1 MGKAKGKWLLAL
13 LALAFAAILAAVLCM
28 NFPMAEVHAETAVA
42 KVTAATG
49 ETQTYE
55 KLSDAFKA
63 AKDGDTIDILQD
75 ASENSEADLAYGYEA
90 EGGVWMYIRDKSLT
104 INGNGHTLTSNTAA
118 WAMYVIDADDTMD
131 TLTIND
137 LTIVSK
143 VQKIQHPNTDL
154 RGAPIVLFHG
164 YATLKLNNVT
174 LDSTA
179 TGVGNMAPLRVAG
192 NGDNNI
198 INISDS
204 RLLANKNNGYAM
216 IAFNPV
222 DLTVD
227 NSTLSGWSALYMTGT
242 AKGTALGT
250 AGSEVII
257 QNGSTLTTQ
266 SVHNDSSIN
275 MFGVLA
281 FEDNNITVD
290 IKDSKIT
297 ADCTGNAPQYVVYYS
312 NFDKQSRTGIEVN
325 FANTDV
331 AITGEQMNFVGGYGA
346 PSIKEQDVE
355 VAGGNFNFDVN
366 EDYYAPGYAQN
377 EDGYVLPSDMQD
389 AVAKIEKGDGA
400 VSYYNDLQAAFTAA
414 AGGETVKLLVNLYLT
429 ETVRVEAGNNTVFDL
444 NGKKITVY
452 KDESSGKSLYAFDN
466 YGAFTLMDSAG
477 TGSITARGIQNLGDG
492 VLTVNSGK
500 IISCDSNG
508 GAAIWNEATAYINGG
523 EFTTVFVGTP
533 GDKVGIGCLNNSGT
547 AFVTGGTFNDV
558 NRRTY
563 AIISTGKIE
572 ITPAEG
578 KEVTVFGAHGALA
591 VDSGTAVVNGGN
603 YSSSEYYGLYVSN
616 DGLGE
621 DPLEAA
627 VTVNGGTFSGKSYSV
642 WVGSDYNDPVNST
655 IAITGGVFKKPLNA
669 QDVARD
675 GAIAVSGGTFSE
687 AVPEEYLAEGIA
699 QMTDE
704 EGNFI
709 ADKVENFEDAVA
721 MVEETGVAY
730 ETLQAAVD
738 AAVDGDVITVLKDIT
753 TSSALIKNTTKAPLA
768 AEITIDLNGKTI
780 TATGSGYY
788 LFELIPTTSL
798 TITSSNGNATVV
810 ANQAM
815 QIRAYDASTVDIL
828 VENIDFSGTITGN
841 SAIYLNKYGAV
852 EKQNVTLNNVTAV
865 YDNNVGAAIK
875 GVVEAT
881 GGTHLTVKDS
891 RIEVTNVAA
900 ERSRPFIG
908 VYLNNTAS
916 TTRGT
921 ASSAV
926 IENST
931 VIANKAAGSEEGSQ
945 WGVGIGAYTYDL
957 TVSGGTV
964 TSTDGAGITFFGGVM
979 IDSAAELLDAGN
991 TESFKTLNLEGG
1003 VAVSGY
1009 TFAVSG
1015 NGSSTEANS
1024 GTVINVGSATLKGE
1038 LGVGIYQPQ
1047 VGILNINAGANIQGS
1062 SGIEI
1067 RAGELNVTGGNIT
1080 ATWEKLQTYPKQAG
1094 SGTSIDGAAIAIS
1107 QHSTNKPI
1115 FVNIIDGNFTGP
1127 VALYEEDLLNEVANE
1142 QIEADITGGTFTS
1155 TQADMPAVS
1164 SENMDSF
1171 VLGGKFNTALEAK
1184 DLADGSVLV
1193 ATENEDG
1200 EIVYEVQAED
1210 EYEAVVTDGEI
1221 SIAYATLEEAV
1232 NAAPDGSTIELL
1244 GDVTLTHD
1252 IRLNK
1257 DEVRNLTFDLGGNT
1271 LTSESNI
1278 GAFYIYGGTVTFG
1291 NGTIVV
1297 TGTDGTSGYAFD
1309 VDGMYQAA
1317 KLVLE
1322 SDLTVNVQT
1331 SGVHDSAVTVW
1342 GPNATLVTSA
1352 SLTST
1357 GNEGTITG
1365 NGTYSGTTIEI
1376 AGGKVINKVNTAVY
1390 HPQNGTLTVKDAYIE
1405 GVTGI
1410 EMRAGE
1416 LTVSGNAEIVATGEF
1431 SVGANPSGGTLTGVA
1446 IGISQ
1451 HSTNLPITVNLE
1463 GGTYTSENGYAL
1475 YETDVQDPSA
1485 GDIAAISITAG
1496 DFAGK
1501 IYSENAE
1508 GFIEGTGV
1516 TFSEAVD
1523 YSYFAEDVIAVAG
1536 DEGYVTES
1544 GSYTA
1549 YIEQDGVRVGYASL
1563 QQAVNAIP
1571 NGNTEP
1577 VTVYIV
1583 DVDGDGIVEGGGV
1596 KVGSESGDTKNVIID
1611 FGDLTYTVI
1620 NPTVGSSGTE
1630 TNGFQLLRGSKVVM
1644 QNGTLKAGTDAA
1656 AILIQKYCDLEL
1668 IDMTIDVR
1676 GSNVQYAVSN
1686 NNGTTTFKGETNV
1699 YAREGWFAFD
1709 VCAWSSYGDVAVVF
1723 DESFTGSVQ
1732 GKVEYSYYGSV
1743 PAGWEDKLQITFA
1756 EGNQG
1761 LYDLTF
1767 SYGAGCDMDSV
1778 NITVY
1783 DGAFVNAVDAAYLAD
1798 GLLLTVDEDG
1808 NYVVKN
1814 QDTVAAEGYKVVSD
1828 NGETRIA
1835 YETIAEALAAADGTE
1850 ATITLLDN
1858 VNENVTIAKGQSIVL
1873 DLNGYT
1879 LTNNGNA
1886 HTIYNQGKLTIVGNG
1901 TVDNI
1906 NHGRAALVNY
1916 GTAEL
1921 NGGKFT
1927 RSKEDGSSNSWYVIL
1942 NQGTM
1947 TVNEGVSVYAAQSAS
1962 LRSSLLVN
1970 GLEGNSSY
1978 PLPSGK
1984 DNAFLT
1990 VNGGSFM
1997 GGVAAIKNDY
2007 YGILDVTGGTFGGSS
2022 TDTALQNWGEA
2033 TITGDAVFEQDV
2045 MAYTQGSSYTKGN
2058 TSISGGTFLGEISS
2072 RVYVD
2077 GSSEN
2082 DPVVYDKDN
2091 VAVSGG
2097 TFTEPVPAAYL
2108 EDGFTLTVGDGTY
2121 GVEEADELATV
2132 TRGEAVYNFATL
2144 AEALAFAEDGDTVT
2158 LLEGG
2163 GISEALTIDKD
2174 ITFDLN
2180 GVTLYVNGAQGIVIT
2195 ADGVTV
2201 TGGGGSIIASM
2212 ETRTAVY
2219 IDGAKDVLLE
2229 NVTIEANVVAVGA
2242 ENGADVTLQNSTVD
2256 VKVLTNSGSANA
2268 IEIIC
2273 SDMEIIDS
2281 VVTCVAEPTTLTGT
2295 VCTAIFIE
2303 GTYGSDREA
2312 AAAADPATYSHLKIS
2327 GNNTKITARAYA
2339 IVGNGTLHG
2348 TDIDILGGTIE
2359 STNSIAIY
2367 HPQVGELTISG
2378 NTQIKGCSGLEMRAG
2393 SLVIEGDGV
2402 SVTATDPFMESPLSD
2417 GFRFAGVAV
2426 GVSRYFAE
2434 EETGVSVSIEGG
2446 TFTATNEEGYA
2457 FYEKVDEEHAPA
2469 VTPDNQDNLSVSIAG
2484 GTFEGK
2490 VESTN
2495 VTGFISGGM
2504 FKYRPAEDYMNPDF
2518 VAELQN
2524 GYYVPVESSALRA
2537 AQKNAQA
2544 DVREYVAMLGMKWAE
2559 VLELE
2564 GEGDENAVALVAAY
2578 NAIADTTSEK
2588 GVAKARLDAMD
2599 AADTL
2604 AAAQEDW
2611 EQAKA
2616 DKIAE
2621 LESWRDENANGLV
2634 IPLYIYTAM
2643 NSAADEE
2650 ELNSYFEQAKAEIGD
2665 IYAYRNQITAQSEDL
2680 QTLKDTLTALNGAL
2694 TGENNSFDE
2703 LLANVEEAIGKAQS
2717 AIIGTDADSDSLAG
2731 IRDYLEKTIN
2741 AALEGIDDAVSG
2753 TNGIASEL
2761 AGISDV
2767 LNGFTSKLDTIT
2779 GALDEETGWIADA
2792 IEKAQGDITSILTA
2806 LDSLADGTDIEA
2818 LADSLAQILEDIAA
2832 VQGTVDEIEGEV
2844 SAVSSVQEAKDEAL
2858 TDIEEW
2864 LNNYLDSIIGG
2875 TDEANGG
2882 ALVALAFTAETT
2894 DGDIYAKLTKVFSED
2909 NAQLVLR
2916 YYNEALASI
2925 DAATTVSEVTTAVS
2939 TFKAQ
2944 VASVEAAAQN
2954 TTNLTGLYVLLVIVL
2969 VAVVVVL
2976 VIVIVKKNRLA
2987 EAAEQPAEE
2996 AEQPV
3001 PAEEVP
3007 AAEPEQPEP
3016 AAEENELAAEADDD
3030 KEQVVIAANVRSFSE
3045 AYVELNEELLDLFN
3059 KVKEYALA
3067 KDGAAEVKQSN
3078 GICIKRNGK
3087 QIVKLTVRRGYPVAL
3102 FFLENEMLKDFRR
3115 TTNTNAKL
3123 KIRATELVLRE
3134 AADLE
3139 AAYTMV
3145 DLSVEQIDKD
3155 IENAK
3160 ERRREAR
3167 RARRKQKQLE
3177 EEAQQQEIAAGS
3189 AENGENERP

>member
-55 KLSDAFKA
+55 KLSDAFMA

-75 ASENSEADLAYGYEA
+75 ASENSEADLAYGYGEEG
-90 EGGVWMYIRDKSLT
+90 EGGVWMFIQDKSLT

-118 WAMYVIDADDTMD
+118 WAMYVINTEGKQTEL
-131 TLTIND
+131 TLND
-137 LTIVSK
+137 LTIDFRTQK
-143 VQKIQHPNTDL
+143 VNY
-154 RGAPIVLFHG
+154 GSPITATPITLFNG
-164 YATLKLNNVT
+164 GITLNLNNVT
-174 LDSTA
+174 LDSTESGGGNVPTILSSGQ
-179 TGVGNMAPLRVAG
+179 TGGNV
-192 NGDNNI
+192 
-198 INISDS
+198 INVRGGS
-204 RLLANKNNGYAM
+204 RLLAKQENGYAFW
-216 IAFNPV
+216 ASKPV
-222 DLTVD
+222 TLTVD
-227 NSTLSGWSALYMTGT
+227 NSTLSGWSALYMTG
-242 AKGTALGT
+242 KSNSLGT
-250 AGSEVII
+250 AGSEVVI
-257 QNGSTLTTQ
+257 QNGSTLESFASAALAGGQ
-266 SVHNDSSIN
+266 NE
-275 MFGVLA
+275 FGTIV
-281 FEDNNITVD
+281 FEMGGVDVTV
-290 IKDSKIT
+290 KDSEIVATAEDGAPAQGIVFYSDQYVGDGNPVENVTVNFENTDIEIT
-297 ADCTGNAPQYVVYYS
+297 GGVELTYGAGDNSPEGGSTPAAEAVTLAGGSVNVPVEEQYIADGYALVSDGEGYSVLTEEAVADYMAYITGKDGTVVYYE
-312 NFDKQSRTGIEVN
+312 T
-325 FANTDV
+325 
-331 AITGEQMNFVGGYGA
+331 
-346 PSIKEQDVE
+346 
-355 VAGGNFNFDVN
+355 
-366 EDYYAPGYAQN
+366 
-377 EDGYVLPSDMQD
+377 
-389 AVAKIEKGDGA
+389 
-400 VSYYNDLQAAFTAA
+400 LQAAFDSAA
-414 AGGETVKLLVNLYLT
+414 DDDVIVVARDITTDTVLVTKDSRNPLDASVTL
-429 ETVRVEAGNNTVFDL
+429 DL
-444 NGKKITVY
+444 NGKKIV
-452 KDESSGKSLYAFDN
+452 
-466 YGAFTLMDSAG
+466 
-477 TGSITARGIQNLGDG
+477 
-492 VLTVNSGK
+492 
-500 IISCDSNG
+500 
-508 GAAIWNEATAYINGG
+508 
-523 EFTTVFVGTP
+523 
-533 GDKVGIGCLNNSGT
+533 
-547 AFVTGGTFNDV
+547 
-558 NRRTY
+558 
-563 AIISTGKIE
+563 
-572 ITPAEG
+572 
-578 KEVTVFGAHGALA
+578 
-591 VDSGTAVVNGGN
+591 
-603 YSSSEYYGLYVSN
+603 
-616 DGLGE
+616 
-621 DPLEAA
+621 
-627 VTVNGGTFSGKSYSV
+627 
-642 WVGSDYNDPVNST
+642 
-655 IAITGGVFKKPLNA
+655 
-669 QDVARD
+669 
-675 GAIAVSGGTFSE
+675 
-687 AVPEEYLAEGIA
+687 
-699 QMTDE
+699 
-704 EGNFI
+704 
-709 ADKVENFEDAVA
+709 
-721 MVEETGVAY
+721 
-730 ETLQAAVD
+730 
-738 AAVDGDVITVLKDIT
+738 
-753 TSSALIKNTTKAPLA
+753 
-768 AEITIDLNGKTI
+768 
-780 TATGSGYY
+780 ATGSSYA
-788 LFELIPTTSL
+788 FTIAPTTSL
-798 TITSSNGNATVV
+798 TVTSSTGNATVV

-815 QIRAYDASTVDIL
+815 QIRAMTNPTVEIL
-828 VENIDFSGTITGN
+828 IENIDFSGTITGN

-865 YDNNVGAAIK
+865 YDNNVGAAIT

-916 TTRGT
+916 TSRGT

-931 VIANKAAGSEEGSQ
+931 VIANKTAGSEKGSQ

-964 TSTDGAGITFFGGVM
+964 TSTDGAGITFYGGVM

-1171 VLGGKFNTALEAK
+1171 VSGGKFNTALEAK
-1184 DLADGSVLV
+1184 DLGENIAQIEGESGFTVGKTEDLVAEQNAVAMVEETGVAYETLQAAVDAAADGDVVVVIKDITTSSALIKNTISTPL
-1193 ATENEDG
+1193 AA
-1200 EIVYEVQAED
+1200 EIVIDLNGKTITATGSGYYLFELIPTTSLTITSSTGNATIVANQAMQIRAYDAPTVDIFVENID
-1210 EYEAVVTDGEI
+1210 FSGTITDKSAIYLNKYGAVEKQ
-1221 SIAYATLEEAV
+1221 
-1232 NAAPDGSTIELL
+1232 N
-1244 GDVTLTHD
+1244 VTLNNVTAVYDNNVGAAITGVVEATGGTHLTVKD
-1252 IRLNK
+1252 SRIEVTNVAAERSRPFIGVYLN
-1257 DEVRNLTFDLGGNT
+1257 NT
-1271 LTSESNI
+1271 ASTSRGTASSAVIENSTVIANKTAGSEKGSQWGVGI
-1278 GAFYIYGGTVTFG
+1278 GAYTYDLTVSGGTVTSTDGAGITFYGGVMIDSAAELLDAGNTESFKTLNLEGGVAVSGYTFAVSG
-1291 NGTIVV
+1291 NGSSTEANS
-1297 TGTDGTSGYAFD
+1297 GT
-1309 VDGMYQAA
+1309 VI
-1317 KLVLE
+1317 
-1322 SDLTVNVQT
+1322 NVG
-1331 SGVHDSAVTVW
+1331 S
-1342 GPNATLVTSA
+1342 ATLKGELGVGIYQPQVGILNINAGANIQGS
-1352 SLTST
+1352 
-1357 GNEGTITG
+1357 
-1365 NGTYSGTTIEI
+1365 SGIEI
-1376 AGGKVINKVNTAVY
+1376 
-1390 HPQNGTLTVKDAYIE
+1390 
-1405 GVTGI
+1405 
-1410 EMRAGE
+1410 RAGE
-1416 LTVSGNAEIVATGEF
+1416 LNVTGGNITATWEKLQTYPKQAGSGTSID
-1431 SVGANPSGGTLTGVA
+1431 GAA
-1446 IGISQ
+1446 IAISQ
-1451 HSTNLPITVNLE
+1451 HSTNKPIFVNIID
-1463 GGTYTSENGYAL
+1463 GNFTGPVAL
-1475 YETDVQDPSA
+1475 YEEDLLNEVANEQIEA
-1485 GDIAAISITAG
+1485 DI
-1496 DFAGK
+1496 
-1501 IYSENAE
+1501 
-1508 GFIEGTGV
+1508 
-1516 TFSEAVD
+1516 
-1523 YSYFAEDVIAVAG
+1523 
-1536 DEGYVTES
+1536 
-1544 GSYTA
+1544 
-1549 YIEQDGVRVGYASL
+1549 
-1563 QQAVNAIP
+1563 
-1571 NGNTEP
+1571 
-1577 VTVYIV
+1577 
-1583 DVDGDGIVEGGGV
+1583 
-1596 KVGSESGDTKNVIID
+1596 
-1611 FGDLTYTVI
+1611 
-1620 NPTVGSSGTE
+1620 
-1630 TNGFQLLRGSKVVM
+1630 
-1644 QNGTLKAGTDAA
+1644 
-1656 AILIQKYCDLEL
+1656 
-1668 IDMTIDVR
+1668 
-1676 GSNVQYAVSN
+1676 
-1686 NNGTTTFKGETNV
+1686 
-1699 YAREGWFAFD
+1699 
-1709 VCAWSSYGDVAVVF
+1709 
-1723 DESFTGSVQ
+1723 
-1732 GKVEYSYYGSV
+1732 
-1743 PAGWEDKLQITFA
+1743 
-1756 EGNQG
+1756 
-1761 LYDLTF
+1761 
-1767 SYGAGCDMDSV
+1767 
-1778 NITVY
+1778 
-1783 DGAFVNAVDAAYLAD
+1783 
-1798 GLLLTVDEDG
+1798 
-1808 NYVVKN
+1808 
-1814 QDTVAAEGYKVVSD
+1814 
-1828 NGETRIA
+1828 
-1835 YETIAEALAAADGTE
+1835 
-1850 ATITLLDN
+1850 
-1858 VNENVTIAKGQSIVL
+1858 
-1873 DLNGYT
+1873 
-1879 LTNNGNA
+1879 
-1886 HTIYNQGKLTIVGNG
+1886 
-1901 TVDNI
+1901 
-1906 NHGRAALVNY
+1906 
-1916 GTAEL
+1916 
-1921 NGGKFT
+1921 
-1927 RSKEDGSSNSWYVIL
+1927 
-1942 NQGTM
+1942 
-1947 TVNEGVSVYAAQSAS
+1947 
-1962 LRSSLLVN
+1962 
-1970 GLEGNSSY
+1970 
-1978 PLPSGK
+1978 
-1984 DNAFLT
+1984 
-1990 VNGGSFM
+1990 
-1997 GGVAAIKNDY
+1997 
-2007 YGILDVTGGTFGGSS
+2007 TGGTFTS
-2022 TDTALQNWGEA
+2022 TQADMP
-2033 TITGDAVFEQDV
+2033 AV
-2045 MAYTQGSSYTKGN
+2045 
-2058 TSISGGTFLGEISS
+2058 
-2072 RVYVD
+2072 
-2077 GSSEN
+2077 SSEN
-2082 DPVVYDKDN
+2082 MDSF
-2091 VAVSGG
+2091 VSGG

-2144 AEALAFAEDGDTVT
+2144 AEALTFAEDGDTVT

-2180 GVTLYVNGAQGIVIT
+2180 DVTLYVNGAQGIVIT

-2201 TGGGGSIIASM
+2201 TGGSIIASA

-2229 NVTIEANVVAVGA
+2229 DVKIKANVVAVGA

-2378 NTQIKGCSGLEMRAG
+2378 NTQITGCSGLEMRAG

-2434 EETGVSVSIEGG
+2434 EGTGVSVSIEGG

-2504 FKYRPAEDYMNPDF
+2504 FKYRPAEDYMDPDF
-2518 VAELQN
+2518 VTELQN

-2537 AQKNAQA
+2537 AQTNAQA

-2599 AADTL
+2599 AADAF
-2604 AAAQEDW
+2604 AAAQEDAW

-2634 IPLYIYTAM
+2634 IPRYIYTAM

-2741 AALEGIDDAVSG
+2741 AALEGIDDAISG

-2779 GALDEETGWIADA
+2779 GALDEETGWIAEA
-2792 IEKAQGDITSILTA
+2792 IEKAQGDITSILAA
-2806 LDSLADGTDIEA
+2806 LDSLADSTDIEA
-2818 LADSLAQILEDIAA
+2818 IADSLAQILEDIAA

-2858 TDIEEW
+2858 TDIGEW

-2882 ALVALAFTAETT
+2882 AAVALAFTAETT

-2976 VIVIVKKNRLA
+2976 VIVIVKKNRSA

-3001 PAEEVP
+3001 PAEAVP

>member
-1 MGKAKGKWLLAL
+1 MLAKQ
-13 LALAFAAILAAVLCM
+13 
-28 NFPMAEVHAETAVA
+28 E
-42 KVTAATG
+42 
-49 ETQTYE
+49 
-55 KLSDAFKA
+55 
-63 AKDGDTIDILQD
+63 
-75 ASENSEADLAYGYEA
+75 
-90 EGGVWMYIRDKSLT
+90 
-104 INGNGHTLTSNTAA
+104 
-118 WAMYVIDADDTMD
+118 
-131 TLTIND
+131 
-137 LTIVSK
+137 
-143 VQKIQHPNTDL
+143 
-154 RGAPIVLFHG
+154 
-164 YATLKLNNVT
+164 
-174 LDSTA
+174 
-179 TGVGNMAPLRVAG
+179 
-192 NGDNNI
+192 
-198 INISDS
+198 
-204 RLLANKNNGYAM
+204 NGYAFW
-216 IAFNPV
+216 ASKPV
-222 DLTVD
+222 TLTVD
-227 NSTLSGWSALYMTGT
+227 NSTLSGWAALYMG
-242 AKGTALGT
+242 KGS

-257 QNGSTLTTQ
+257 QNDSTLETL
-266 SVHNDSSIN
+266 SVQDTSSIN
-275 MFGVLA
+275 MWGVLV
-281 FEDNNITVD
+281 FQDSNITVD
-290 IKDSKIT
+290 VIDSEIKSE
-297 ADCTGNAPQYVVYYS
+297 ATGTAPQYVVYYS
-312 NFDKQSRTGIEVN
+312 NYGDGQIRTGIEVN
-325 FANTDV
+325 FVNTDV
-331 AITGEQMNFVGGYGA
+331 SISGEAMEFVGGKGA
-346 PSIKEQDVE
+346 PAVAEQDVE

-366 EDYYAPGYAQN
+366 EDCFAPGYAQN
-377 EDGYVLPSDMQD
+377 EDGYVLPSDKQD
-389 AVAKIEKGDGA
+389 AVAKIEKGDGG
-400 VSYYNDLQAAFTAA
+400 VSYYND
-414 AGGETVKLLVNLYLT
+414 
-429 ETVRVEAGNNTVFDL
+429 
-444 NGKKITVY
+444 
-452 KDESSGKSLYAFDN
+452 
-466 YGAFTLMDSAG
+466 
-477 TGSITARGIQNLGDG
+477 
-492 VLTVNSGK
+492 
-500 IISCDSNG
+500 
-508 GAAIWNEATAYINGG
+508 
-523 EFTTVFVGTP
+523 
-533 GDKVGIGCLNNSGT
+533 
-547 AFVTGGTFNDV
+547 
-558 NRRTY
+558 
-563 AIISTGKIE
+563 
-572 ITPAEG
+572 
-578 KEVTVFGAHGALA
+578 
-591 VDSGTAVVNGGN
+591 
-603 YSSSEYYGLYVSN
+603 
-616 DGLGE
+616 
-621 DPLEAA
+621 
-627 VTVNGGTFSGKSYSV
+627 
-642 WVGSDYNDPVNST
+642 
-655 IAITGGVFKKPLNA
+655 
-669 QDVARD
+669 
-675 GAIAVSGGTFSE
+675 
-687 AVPEEYLAEGIA
+687 
-699 QMTDE
+699 
-704 EGNFI
+704 
-709 ADKVENFEDAVA
+709 
-721 MVEETGVAY
+721 
-730 ETLQAAVD
+730 LQAAVD
-738 AAVDGDVITVLKDIT
+738 AAVDGDVVVVIKDIT
-753 TSSALIKNTTKAPLA
+753 TSSALIKNTAKAPLA
-768 AEITIDLNGKTI
+768 AEIVIDLNGKTI

-798 TITSSNGNATVV
+798 TITSSTGKATVV

-815 QIRAYDASTVDIL
+815 QIRADDAPTVDIL

-865 YDNNVGAAIK
+865 YDNNVGAAIT

-891 RIEVTNVAA
+891 RIEVTNVA
-900 ERSRPFIG
+900 EKRSRPFIG
-908 VYLNNTAS
+908 VYLNNTDS
-916 TTRGT
+916 TTKGI

-931 VIANKAAGSEEGSQ
+931 VIANKTAGSEKGSQ

-964 TSTDGAGITFFGGVM
+964 TSTDGAGITFYGGVM

-1024 GTVINVGSATLKGE
+1024 GTVINVKNATLTGTIAH
-1038 LGVGIYQPQ
+1038 GVYQPQ
-1047 VGILNINAGANIQGS
+1047 VGILNVYEGADIQGA

-1080 ATWEKLQTYPKQAG
+1080 ATWDQLQTYPKQAG

-1142 QIEADITGGTFTS
+1142 QIKADITGGTFTS
-1155 TQADMPAVS
+1155 TQVDMPAVS

-1171 VLGGKFNTALEAK
+1171 
-1184 DLADGSVLV
+1184 
-1193 ATENEDG
+1193 
-1200 EIVYEVQAED
+1200 
-1210 EYEAVVTDGEI
+1210 
-1221 SIAYATLEEAV
+1221 
-1232 NAAPDGSTIELL
+1232 
-1244 GDVTLTHD
+1244 
-1252 IRLNK
+1252 
-1257 DEVRNLTFDLGGNT
+1257 
-1271 LTSESNI
+1271 
-1278 GAFYIYGGTVTFG
+1278 
-1291 NGTIVV
+1291 
-1297 TGTDGTSGYAFD
+1297 
-1309 VDGMYQAA
+1309 
-1317 KLVLE
+1317 
-1322 SDLTVNVQT
+1322 
-1331 SGVHDSAVTVW
+1331 
-1342 GPNATLVTSA
+1342 
-1352 SLTST
+1352 
-1357 GNEGTITG
+1357 
-1365 NGTYSGTTIEI
+1365 
-1376 AGGKVINKVNTAVY
+1376 
-1390 HPQNGTLTVKDAYIE
+1390 
-1405 GVTGI
+1405 
-1410 EMRAGE
+1410 
-1416 LTVSGNAEIVATGEF
+1416 
-1431 SVGANPSGGTLTGVA
+1431 
-1446 IGISQ
+1446 
-1451 HSTNLPITVNLE
+1451 
-1463 GGTYTSENGYAL
+1463 
-1475 YETDVQDPSA
+1475 
-1485 GDIAAISITAG
+1485 
-1496 DFAGK
+1496 
-1501 IYSENAE
+1501 
-1508 GFIEGTGV
+1508 
-1516 TFSEAVD
+1516 
-1523 YSYFAEDVIAVAG
+1523 
-1536 DEGYVTES
+1536 
-1544 GSYTA
+1544 
-1549 YIEQDGVRVGYASL
+1549 
-1563 QQAVNAIP
+1563 
-1571 NGNTEP
+1571 
-1577 VTVYIV
+1577 
-1583 DVDGDGIVEGGGV
+1583 
-1596 KVGSESGDTKNVIID
+1596 
-1611 FGDLTYTVI
+1611 
-1620 NPTVGSSGTE
+1620 
-1630 TNGFQLLRGSKVVM
+1630 
-1644 QNGTLKAGTDAA
+1644 
-1656 AILIQKYCDLEL
+1656 
-1668 IDMTIDVR
+1668 
-1676 GSNVQYAVSN
+1676 
-1686 NNGTTTFKGETNV
+1686 
-1699 YAREGWFAFD
+1699 
-1709 VCAWSSYGDVAVVF
+1709 
-1723 DESFTGSVQ
+1723 
-1732 GKVEYSYYGSV
+1732 
-1743 PAGWEDKLQITFA
+1743 
-1756 EGNQG
+1756 
-1761 LYDLTF
+1761 
-1767 SYGAGCDMDSV
+1767 
-1778 NITVY
+1778 
-1783 DGAFVNAVDAAYLAD
+1783 
-1798 GLLLTVDEDG
+1798 
-1808 NYVVKN
+1808 
-1814 QDTVAAEGYKVVSD
+1814 
-1828 NGETRIA
+1828 
-1835 YETIAEALAAADGTE
+1835 
-1850 ATITLLDN
+1850 
-1858 VNENVTIAKGQSIVL
+1858 
-1873 DLNGYT
+1873 
-1879 LTNNGNA
+1879 
-1886 HTIYNQGKLTIVGNG
+1886 
-1901 TVDNI
+1901 
-1906 NHGRAALVNY
+1906 
-1916 GTAEL
+1916 
-1921 NGGKFT
+1921 
-1927 RSKEDGSSNSWYVIL
+1927 
-1942 NQGTM
+1942 
-1947 TVNEGVSVYAAQSAS
+1947 
-1962 LRSSLLVN
+1962 
-1970 GLEGNSSY
+1970 
-1978 PLPSGK
+1978 
-1984 DNAFLT
+1984 
-1990 VNGGSFM
+1990 
-1997 GGVAAIKNDY
+1997 
-2007 YGILDVTGGTFGGSS
+2007 
-2022 TDTALQNWGEA
+2022 
-2033 TITGDAVFEQDV
+2033 
-2045 MAYTQGSSYTKGN
+2045 
-2058 TSISGGTFLGEISS
+2058 
-2072 RVYVD
+2072 
-2077 GSSEN
+2077 
-2082 DPVVYDKDN
+2082 
-2091 VAVSGG
+2091 VSGG

-2144 AEALAFAEDGDTVT
+2144 DEALTFAEDGDTVT

-2201 TGGGGSIIASM
+2201 TGGSIIASM

-2434 EETGVSVSIEGG
+2434 EGTGVSVSIEGG

-2504 FKYRPAEDYMNPDF
+2504 FKYRPAEDYMDPDF
-2518 VAELQN
+2518 VTELQN

-2537 AQKNAQA
+2537 AQTNAQA

-2588 GVAKARLDAMD
+2588 GVAEARLKAMD
-2599 AADTL
+2599 AADAF
-2604 AAAQEDW
+2604 AAAQEDAW

-2703 LLANVEEAIGKAQS
+2703 LLSRVEEAIGKAQS

-2731 IRDYLEKTIN
+2731 IRDYLENTIN

-2779 GALDEETGWIADA
+2779 DALDEETGWIAEA
-2792 IEKAQGDITSILTA
+2792 IEKAQGDITSILAA

-2818 LADSLAQILEDIAA
+2818 IADSLAQILEDIAA

-2858 TDIEEW
+2858 TDIGEW

-2882 ALVALAFTAETT
+2882 AAVALAFTAETT

-2976 VIVIVKKNRLA
+2976 VIVIVKKNRSA

-3160 ERRREAR
+3160 ERRRESR

>member
-55 KLSDAFKA
+55 KLSDAFMA

-75 ASENSEADLAYGYEA
+75 ASENSEADLAYGYGEEG
-90 EGGVWMYIRDKSLT
+90 EGGVWMFIQDKSLT

-118 WAMYVIDADDTMD
+118 WAMYVINTEGKQTEL
-131 TLTIND
+131 TLND
-137 LTIVSK
+137 LTIDFRTQK
-143 VQKIQHPNTDL
+143 VNY
-154 RGAPIVLFHG
+154 GSPITATPITLFNG
-164 YATLKLNNVT
+164 GITLNLNNVT
-174 LDSTA
+174 LDSTESGGGNVPTILSSGQ
-179 TGVGNMAPLRVAG
+179 TGGNV
-192 NGDNNI
+192 
-198 INISDS
+198 INVRGGS
-204 RLLANKNNGYAM
+204 RLLAKQENGYAFW
-216 IAFNPV
+216 ASKPV
-222 DLTVD
+222 TLTVD
-227 NSTLSGWSALYMTGT
+227 NSTLSGWAALYMG
-242 AKGTALGT
+242 KGS
-250 AGSEVII
+250 AGSEVVI
-257 QNGSTLTTQ
+257 QNGSTLESFASAALAGGQ
-266 SVHNDSSIN
+266 NE
-275 MFGVLA
+275 FGTIV
-281 FEDNNITVD
+281 FEMGGVDVTV
-290 IKDSKIT
+290 KDSEIVATAEDGAPAQGIVFYSDQYVGDGNPVENVTVNFENTDIEIT
-297 ADCTGNAPQYVVYYS
+297 GGVELTYGAGDNSPEGGSTPAAEAVTLAGGSVNVPVEEQYIADGYALVSDGEGYSVLTEEAVADYMAYITGKDGTVVYYE
-312 NFDKQSRTGIEVN
+312 T
-325 FANTDV
+325 
-331 AITGEQMNFVGGYGA
+331 
-346 PSIKEQDVE
+346 
-355 VAGGNFNFDVN
+355 
-366 EDYYAPGYAQN
+366 
-377 EDGYVLPSDMQD
+377 
-389 AVAKIEKGDGA
+389 
-400 VSYYNDLQAAFTAA
+400 LQAAFGSAA
-414 AGGETVKLLVNLYLT
+414 DDDVIVVARDITTDTVLVTKDSRNPLDASVTL
-429 ETVRVEAGNNTVFDL
+429 DL
-444 NGKKITVY
+444 NGKKIV
-452 KDESSGKSLYAFDN
+452 
-466 YGAFTLMDSAG
+466 
-477 TGSITARGIQNLGDG
+477 
-492 VLTVNSGK
+492 
-500 IISCDSNG
+500 
-508 GAAIWNEATAYINGG
+508 
-523 EFTTVFVGTP
+523 
-533 GDKVGIGCLNNSGT
+533 
-547 AFVTGGTFNDV
+547 
-558 NRRTY
+558 
-563 AIISTGKIE
+563 
-572 ITPAEG
+572 
-578 KEVTVFGAHGALA
+578 
-591 VDSGTAVVNGGN
+591 
-603 YSSSEYYGLYVSN
+603 
-616 DGLGE
+616 
-621 DPLEAA
+621 
-627 VTVNGGTFSGKSYSV
+627 
-642 WVGSDYNDPVNST
+642 
-655 IAITGGVFKKPLNA
+655 
-669 QDVARD
+669 
-675 GAIAVSGGTFSE
+675 
-687 AVPEEYLAEGIA
+687 
-699 QMTDE
+699 
-704 EGNFI
+704 
-709 ADKVENFEDAVA
+709 
-721 MVEETGVAY
+721 
-730 ETLQAAVD
+730 
-738 AAVDGDVITVLKDIT
+738 
-753 TSSALIKNTTKAPLA
+753 
-768 AEITIDLNGKTI
+768 
-780 TATGSGYY
+780 ATGSSYA
-788 LFELIPTTSL
+788 FTIAPTTSL
-798 TITSSNGNATVV
+798 TITSSTGNATVV

-815 QIRAYDASTVDIL
+815 QIRAMTNPTVEIL
-828 VENIDFSGTITGN
+828 IENIDFSGTITGN

-852 EKQNVTLNNVTAV
+852 EKQNVTLSNVTAD
-865 YDNNVGAAIK
+865 YGNNAGAAIK

-881 GGTHLTVKDS
+881 SGTHLTVKDS

-916 TTRGT
+916 TSRGS

-931 VIANKAAGSEEGSQ
+931 VIANKTAGSEKGSQ

-964 TSTDGAGITFFGGVM
+964 TSTDGAGITFYGGVM

-1171 VLGGKFNTALEAK
+1171 VSGGKFNTALEAK
-1184 DLADGSVLV
+1184 DLGENIAQIEGESGFTVGKTEDLVAEQNAVAMVEETGVAYETLQAAVDAAADGDVVVVIKDITTSSALIKNTISTPL
-1193 ATENEDG
+1193 AA
-1200 EIVYEVQAED
+1200 EIVIDLNGKTITATGSGYYLFELIPTTSLTITSSTGNATIVANQAMQIRAYDAPTVDIFVENID
-1210 EYEAVVTDGEI
+1210 FSGTITDKSAIYLNKYGAVEKQ
-1221 SIAYATLEEAV
+1221 
-1232 NAAPDGSTIELL
+1232 N
-1244 GDVTLTHD
+1244 VTLSNVTADYGNNAGAAIKGVVEATSGTHLTVKD
-1252 IRLNK
+1252 SRIEVTNVAAERSRPFIGVYLN
-1257 DEVRNLTFDLGGNT
+1257 NT
-1271 LTSESNI
+1271 ASTSRGSASSAVIENSTVIANKTAGSEKGSQWGVGI
-1278 GAFYIYGGTVTFG
+1278 GAYTYDLTVSGGTVTSTDGAGITFYGGVMIDSAAELLDAGNTESFKTLNLEGGVAVSGYTFAVSG
-1291 NGTIVV
+1291 NGSSTEANS
-1297 TGTDGTSGYAFD
+1297 GT
-1309 VDGMYQAA
+1309 VI
-1317 KLVLE
+1317 
-1322 SDLTVNVQT
+1322 NVG
-1331 SGVHDSAVTVW
+1331 S
-1342 GPNATLVTSA
+1342 ATLKGELGVGIYQPQVGILNINAGANIQGS
-1352 SLTST
+1352 
-1357 GNEGTITG
+1357 
-1365 NGTYSGTTIEI
+1365 SGIEI
-1376 AGGKVINKVNTAVY
+1376 
-1390 HPQNGTLTVKDAYIE
+1390 
-1405 GVTGI
+1405 
-1410 EMRAGE
+1410 RAGE
-1416 LTVSGNAEIVATGEF
+1416 LNVTGGNITATWEKLQTYPKQAGSGTSID
-1431 SVGANPSGGTLTGVA
+1431 GAA
-1446 IGISQ
+1446 IAISQ
-1451 HSTNLPITVNLE
+1451 HSTNKPIFVNIID
-1463 GGTYTSENGYAL
+1463 GNFTGPVAL
-1475 YETDVQDPSA
+1475 YEEDLLNEVANEQIEA
-1485 GDIAAISITAG
+1485 DI
-1496 DFAGK
+1496 
-1501 IYSENAE
+1501 
-1508 GFIEGTGV
+1508 
-1516 TFSEAVD
+1516 
-1523 YSYFAEDVIAVAG
+1523 
-1536 DEGYVTES
+1536 
-1544 GSYTA
+1544 
-1549 YIEQDGVRVGYASL
+1549 
-1563 QQAVNAIP
+1563 
-1571 NGNTEP
+1571 
-1577 VTVYIV
+1577 
-1583 DVDGDGIVEGGGV
+1583 
-1596 KVGSESGDTKNVIID
+1596 
-1611 FGDLTYTVI
+1611 
-1620 NPTVGSSGTE
+1620 
-1630 TNGFQLLRGSKVVM
+1630 
-1644 QNGTLKAGTDAA
+1644 
-1656 AILIQKYCDLEL
+1656 
-1668 IDMTIDVR
+1668 
-1676 GSNVQYAVSN
+1676 
-1686 NNGTTTFKGETNV
+1686 
-1699 YAREGWFAFD
+1699 
-1709 VCAWSSYGDVAVVF
+1709 
-1723 DESFTGSVQ
+1723 
-1732 GKVEYSYYGSV
+1732 
-1743 PAGWEDKLQITFA
+1743 
-1756 EGNQG
+1756 
-1761 LYDLTF
+1761 
-1767 SYGAGCDMDSV
+1767 
-1778 NITVY
+1778 
-1783 DGAFVNAVDAAYLAD
+1783 
-1798 GLLLTVDEDG
+1798 
-1808 NYVVKN
+1808 
-1814 QDTVAAEGYKVVSD
+1814 
-1828 NGETRIA
+1828 
-1835 YETIAEALAAADGTE
+1835 
-1850 ATITLLDN
+1850 
-1858 VNENVTIAKGQSIVL
+1858 
-1873 DLNGYT
+1873 
-1879 LTNNGNA
+1879 
-1886 HTIYNQGKLTIVGNG
+1886 
-1901 TVDNI
+1901 
-1906 NHGRAALVNY
+1906 
-1916 GTAEL
+1916 
-1921 NGGKFT
+1921 
-1927 RSKEDGSSNSWYVIL
+1927 
-1942 NQGTM
+1942 
-1947 TVNEGVSVYAAQSAS
+1947 
-1962 LRSSLLVN
+1962 
-1970 GLEGNSSY
+1970 
-1978 PLPSGK
+1978 
-1984 DNAFLT
+1984 
-1990 VNGGSFM
+1990 
-1997 GGVAAIKNDY
+1997 
-2007 YGILDVTGGTFGGSS
+2007 TGGTFTS
-2022 TDTALQNWGEA
+2022 TQADMP
-2033 TITGDAVFEQDV
+2033 AV
-2045 MAYTQGSSYTKGN
+2045 
-2058 TSISGGTFLGEISS
+2058 
-2072 RVYVD
+2072 
-2077 GSSEN
+2077 SSEN
-2082 DPVVYDKDN
+2082 MDSF
-2091 VAVSGG
+2091 VSGG

-2144 AEALAFAEDGDTVT
+2144 AEALTFAEDGDTVT

-2180 GVTLYVNGAQGIVIT
+2180 DVTLYVNGAQGIVIT

-2201 TGGGGSIIASM
+2201 TGGSIIASA

-2229 NVTIEANVVAVGA
+2229 DVKIKANVVAVGA

-2378 NTQIKGCSGLEMRAG
+2378 NTQITGCSGLEMRAG

-2434 EETGVSVSIEGG
+2434 EGTGVSVSIEGG

-2504 FKYRPAEDYMNPDF
+2504 FKYRPAEDYMDPDF
-2518 VAELQN
+2518 VTELQN

-2537 AQKNAQA
+2537 AQTNAQA

-2599 AADTL
+2599 AADAF
-2604 AAAQEDW
+2604 AAAQEDAW

-2634 IPLYIYTAM
+2634 IPRYIYTAM

-2731 IRDYLEKTIN
+2731 IRNYLENTIN

-2779 GALDEETGWIADA
+2779 GALDEETGWIAEA
-2792 IEKAQGDITSILTA
+2792 IEKAQGDITSILAA

-2858 TDIEEW
+2858 TDIGEW

-2882 ALVALAFTAETT
+2882 AAVALAFTAETT

-2976 VIVIVKKNRLA
+2976 VIVIVKKNRSA

-3001 PAEEVP
+3001 PAEAVP

>member
-1 MGKAKGKWLLAL
+1 MLYATVRHAYAKKEQEGVMGKAKGKWLLAL

-55 KLSDAFKA
+55 KLSDAFMA

-75 ASENSEADLAYGYEA
+75 ASENSEADLAYGYGEEG
-90 EGGVWMYIRDKSLT
+90 EGGVWMFIQDKSLT

-118 WAMYVIDADDTMD
+118 WAMYVINTEGKQTEL
-131 TLTIND
+131 TLND
-137 LTIVSK
+137 LTIDFRTQK
-143 VQKIQHPNTDL
+143 VNY
-154 RGAPIVLFHG
+154 GSPITATPITLFNG
-164 YATLKLNNVT
+164 GITLNLNNVT
-174 LDSTA
+174 LDSTESGGGNVPTILSSGQ
-179 TGVGNMAPLRVAG
+179 TGGNV
-192 NGDNNI
+192 
-198 INISDS
+198 INVRGGS
-204 RLLANKNNGYAM
+204 RLLAKQENGYAFW
-216 IAFNPV
+216 ASKPV
-222 DLTVD
+222 TLTVD
-227 NSTLSGWSALYMTGT
+227 NSTLSGWAALYMG
-242 AKGTALGT
+242 KGS
-250 AGSEVII
+250 AGSEVVI
-257 QNGSTLTTQ
+257 QNGSTLESFASAALAGGQ
-266 SVHNDSSIN
+266 NE
-275 MFGVLA
+275 FGTIV
-281 FEDNNITVD
+281 FEMGGVDVTV
-290 IKDSKIT
+290 KDSEIVATAEDGAPAQGIVFYSDQYVGDGNPVENVTVNFENTDIEIT
-297 ADCTGNAPQYVVYYS
+297 GGVELTYGAGDNSPEGGSTPAAEAVTLAGGSVNVPVEEQYIADGYALVSDGEGYSVLTEEAVADYMAYITGKDGTVVYYE
-312 NFDKQSRTGIEVN
+312 T
-325 FANTDV
+325 
-331 AITGEQMNFVGGYGA
+331 
-346 PSIKEQDVE
+346 
-355 VAGGNFNFDVN
+355 
-366 EDYYAPGYAQN
+366 
-377 EDGYVLPSDMQD
+377 
-389 AVAKIEKGDGA
+389 
-400 VSYYNDLQAAFTAA
+400 LQAAFGSAA
-414 AGGETVKLLVNLYLT
+414 DDDVIVVARDITTDTVLVTKDSRNPLDASVTL
-429 ETVRVEAGNNTVFDL
+429 DL
-444 NGKKITVY
+444 NGKKIV
-452 KDESSGKSLYAFDN
+452 
-466 YGAFTLMDSAG
+466 
-477 TGSITARGIQNLGDG
+477 
-492 VLTVNSGK
+492 
-500 IISCDSNG
+500 
-508 GAAIWNEATAYINGG
+508 
-523 EFTTVFVGTP
+523 
-533 GDKVGIGCLNNSGT
+533 
-547 AFVTGGTFNDV
+547 
-558 NRRTY
+558 
-563 AIISTGKIE
+563 
-572 ITPAEG
+572 
-578 KEVTVFGAHGALA
+578 
-591 VDSGTAVVNGGN
+591 
-603 YSSSEYYGLYVSN
+603 
-616 DGLGE
+616 
-621 DPLEAA
+621 
-627 VTVNGGTFSGKSYSV
+627 
-642 WVGSDYNDPVNST
+642 
-655 IAITGGVFKKPLNA
+655 
-669 QDVARD
+669 
-675 GAIAVSGGTFSE
+675 
-687 AVPEEYLAEGIA
+687 
-699 QMTDE
+699 
-704 EGNFI
+704 
-709 ADKVENFEDAVA
+709 
-721 MVEETGVAY
+721 
-730 ETLQAAVD
+730 
-738 AAVDGDVITVLKDIT
+738 
-753 TSSALIKNTTKAPLA
+753 
-768 AEITIDLNGKTI
+768 
-780 TATGSGYY
+780 ATGSSYA
-788 LFELIPTTSL
+788 FTIAPTTSL
-798 TITSSNGNATVV
+798 TVTSSTGNATVV

-815 QIRAYDASTVDIL
+815 QIRAMTNPTVEIL
-828 VENIDFSGTITGN
+828 IENIDFSGTITGN

-852 EKQNVTLNNVTAV
+852 EKQNVTLSNVTAD
-865 YDNNVGAAIK
+865 YGNNAGAAIK

-881 GGTHLTVKDS
+881 SGTHLTVKDS

-916 TTRGT
+916 TTKGI

-931 VIANKAAGSEEGSQ
+931 VIANKTAGSEKGSQ

-964 TSTDGAGITFFGGVM
+964 TSTDGAGITFYGGVM

-1024 GTVINVGSATLKGE
+1024 GTVINVGSATLKGK

-1171 VLGGKFNTALEAK
+1171 VSGGKFNTALEAK
-1184 DLADGSVLV
+1184 DLGENIAQIEGESGFTVGKTEDLVAEQNAVAMVEETGVAYETLQAAVDAAADGDVVVVIKDITTSSALIKNTISTPL
-1193 ATENEDG
+1193 AA
-1200 EIVYEVQAED
+1200 EIVID
-1210 EYEAVVTDGEI
+1210 LNGKTI
-1221 SIAYATLEEAV
+1221 TAT
-1232 NAAPDGSTIELL
+1232 G
-1244 GDVTLTHD
+1244 
-1252 IRLNK
+1252 
-1257 DEVRNLTFDLGGNT
+1257 
-1271 LTSESNI
+1271 
-1278 GAFYIYGGTVTFG
+1278 
-1291 NGTIVV
+1291 
-1297 TGTDGTSGYAFD
+1297 SGYYLFE
-1309 VDGMYQAA
+1309 
-1317 KLVLE
+1317 LIPTT
-1322 SDLTVNVQT
+1322 SLTIT
-1331 SGVHDSAVTVW
+1331 SSNG
-1342 GPNATLVTSA
+1342 NATVVANQAMQIRAYDAPTVDILVENINFS
-1352 SLTST
+1352 
-1357 GNEGTITG
+1357 GTITG
-1365 NGTYSGTTIEI
+1365 NSAIYL
-1376 AGGKVINKVNTAVY
+1376 NKYGAVEKQNVTLDNVTAVY
-1390 HPQNGTLTVKDAYIE
+1390 DSNVGAAIKGVVEATGGTHLTVKDSRIEVTNVAAERSRPFIGVYLNNTASTTKGIASSAVIENSTVIANKTAGSEKGSQWGVGIGAYTYDLTVSGGTVTSTDGAGITFYGGVMIDSAAELLDAGNTESFKTLNLE
-1405 GVTGI
+1405 GGVAVSGYTFAVSGNGSSTEANSGTVINVGSATLKGKLGVGIYQPQVGILNINAGANIQGSSGI
-1410 EMRAGE
+1410 EIRAGE
-1416 LTVSGNAEIVATGEF
+1416 LNVTGGNITATWEKLQTYPKQAGSGTSID
-1431 SVGANPSGGTLTGVA
+1431 GAA
-1446 IGISQ
+1446 IAISQ
-1451 HSTNLPITVNLE
+1451 HSTNKPIFVNIID
-1463 GGTYTSENGYAL
+1463 GNFTGPVAL
-1475 YETDVQDPSA
+1475 YEEDLLNEVANEQIEA
-1485 GDIAAISITAG
+1485 DI
-1496 DFAGK
+1496 
-1501 IYSENAE
+1501 
-1508 GFIEGTGV
+1508 
-1516 TFSEAVD
+1516 
-1523 YSYFAEDVIAVAG
+1523 
-1536 DEGYVTES
+1536 
-1544 GSYTA
+1544 
-1549 YIEQDGVRVGYASL
+1549 
-1563 QQAVNAIP
+1563 
-1571 NGNTEP
+1571 
-1577 VTVYIV
+1577 
-1583 DVDGDGIVEGGGV
+1583 
-1596 KVGSESGDTKNVIID
+1596 
-1611 FGDLTYTVI
+1611 
-1620 NPTVGSSGTE
+1620 
-1630 TNGFQLLRGSKVVM
+1630 
-1644 QNGTLKAGTDAA
+1644 
-1656 AILIQKYCDLEL
+1656 
-1668 IDMTIDVR
+1668 
-1676 GSNVQYAVSN
+1676 
-1686 NNGTTTFKGETNV
+1686 
-1699 YAREGWFAFD
+1699 
-1709 VCAWSSYGDVAVVF
+1709 
-1723 DESFTGSVQ
+1723 
-1732 GKVEYSYYGSV
+1732 
-1743 PAGWEDKLQITFA
+1743 
-1756 EGNQG
+1756 
-1761 LYDLTF
+1761 
-1767 SYGAGCDMDSV
+1767 
-1778 NITVY
+1778 
-1783 DGAFVNAVDAAYLAD
+1783 
-1798 GLLLTVDEDG
+1798 
-1808 NYVVKN
+1808 
-1814 QDTVAAEGYKVVSD
+1814 
-1828 NGETRIA
+1828 
-1835 YETIAEALAAADGTE
+1835 
-1850 ATITLLDN
+1850 
-1858 VNENVTIAKGQSIVL
+1858 
-1873 DLNGYT
+1873 
-1879 LTNNGNA
+1879 
-1886 HTIYNQGKLTIVGNG
+1886 
-1901 TVDNI
+1901 
-1906 NHGRAALVNY
+1906 
-1916 GTAEL
+1916 
-1921 NGGKFT
+1921 
-1927 RSKEDGSSNSWYVIL
+1927 
-1942 NQGTM
+1942 
-1947 TVNEGVSVYAAQSAS
+1947 
-1962 LRSSLLVN
+1962 
-1970 GLEGNSSY
+1970 
-1978 PLPSGK
+1978 
-1984 DNAFLT
+1984 
-1990 VNGGSFM
+1990 
-1997 GGVAAIKNDY
+1997 
-2007 YGILDVTGGTFGGSS
+2007 TGGTFTS
-2022 TDTALQNWGEA
+2022 TQADMP
-2033 TITGDAVFEQDV
+2033 AV
-2045 MAYTQGSSYTKGN
+2045 
-2058 TSISGGTFLGEISS
+2058 
-2072 RVYVD
+2072 
-2077 GSSEN
+2077 SSEN
-2082 DPVVYDKDN
+2082 MDSF
-2091 VAVSGG
+2091 VSGG

-2144 AEALAFAEDGDTVT
+2144 AEALTFAEDGDTVT

-2180 GVTLYVNGAQGIVIT
+2180 DVTLYVNGAQGIVIT

-2201 TGGGGSIIASM
+2201 TGGSIIASA

-2229 NVTIEANVVAVGA
+2229 DVKIKANVVAVGA

-2378 NTQIKGCSGLEMRAG
+2378 NTQITGCSGLEMRAG

-2434 EETGVSVSIEGG
+2434 EGTGVSVSIEGG

-2504 FKYRPAEDYMNPDF
+2504 FKYRPAEDYMDPDF
-2518 VAELQN
+2518 VTELQN

-2537 AQKNAQA
+2537 AQTNAQA

-2599 AADTL
+2599 AADAF
-2604 AAAQEDW
+2604 AAAQEDAW

-2634 IPLYIYTAM
+2634 IPRYIYTAM

-2741 AALEGIDDAVSG
+2741 AALEGIDDAISG

-2779 GALDEETGWIADA
+2779 GALDEETGWIAEA
-2792 IEKAQGDITSILTA
+2792 IEKAQGDITSILAA
-2806 LDSLADGTDIEA
+2806 LDSLADSTDIEA
-2818 LADSLAQILEDIAA
+2818 IADSLAQILEDIAA

-2858 TDIEEW
+2858 TDIGEW

-2976 VIVIVKKNRLA
+2976 VIVIVKKNRPA

>member
-55 KLSDAFKA
+55 KLSEAFKA

-75 ASENSEADLAYGYEA
+75 ASENSEADLAYGYGA
-90 EGGVWMYIRDKSLT
+90 EGGVWMFIQDKSLT

-131 TLTIND
+131 TLKIND

-164 YATLKLNNVT
+164 YTTLNLNNVT

-366 EDYYAPGYAQN
+366 ADYFAPGYAQN
-377 EDGYVLPSDMQD
+377 EDGYVLPSNQQD
-389 AVAKIEKGDGA
+389 AVVQVEKGDGV

-444 NGKKITVY
+444 NGKEITVY
-452 KDESSGKSLYAFDN
+452 KDESSGRSLYAFDN

-738 AAVDGDVITVLKDIT
+738 AAADGDVVVVIKDIT
-753 TSSALIKNTTKAPLA
+753 TSSALIKNTINTPLA
-768 AEITIDLNGKTI
+768 AEIVIDLNGKTI

-788 LFELIPTTSL
+788 LFELVPTTSL
-798 TITSSNGNATVV
+798 TITSSTGNATVV

-815 QIRAYDASTVDIL
+815 QIRAYDAPTVDIL

-865 YDNNVGAAIK
+865 YDNNVGAAIT

-908 VYLNNTAS
+908 VYLNNAAS
-916 TTRGT
+916 TTKGI

-931 VIANKAAGSEEGSQ
+931 VIANKTAGSEEGSQ

-964 TSTDGAGITFFGGVM
+964 TSTDGAGITFYGGVM

-1080 ATWEKLQTYPKQAG
+1080 ATWEQLQTYPKQAG

-1171 VLGGKFNTALEAK
+1171 VSGGKFNKPVSSAYLEDGLVLTGTEGSYGVTDEPAEAFITSGEVEYRYSTLEEAFAAAGDGDTVTLLCNAEITERIVIENKSVVFDLGEYTLTMDEDFSADYSVALRAGTNGILTIEAGTNGTIDAQNAHDYLVPVAAMASGSQVIINGGTIIVNTAYESCVYAGGGGTVVIEDGVFKNLCQEPFAYVQ
-1184 DLADGSVLV
+1184 DGSSPALAVNISDSYTDGGAYLTINGGTFV
-1193 ATENEDG
+1193 GRNPMLGDTNPGVTSSYMGSDVNIAQLSDGSFAAVGADDPLPEDTEYFYTEKDG
-1200 EIVYEVQAED
+1200 EIV
-1210 EYEAVVTDGEI
+1210 
-1221 SIAYATLEEAV
+1221 
-1232 NAAPDGSTIELL
+1232 
-1244 GDVTLTHD
+1244 
-1252 IRLNK
+1252 
-1257 DEVRNLTFDLGGNT
+1257 
-1271 LTSESNI
+1271 
-1278 GAFYIYGGTVTFG
+1278 
-1291 NGTIVV
+1291 
-1297 TGTDGTSGYAFD
+1297 
-1309 VDGMYQAA
+1309 
-1317 KLVLE
+1317 
-1322 SDLTVNVQT
+1322 
-1331 SGVHDSAVTVW
+1331 VTV
-1342 GPNATLVTSA
+1342 
-1352 SLTST
+1352 
-1357 GNEGTITG
+1357 
-1365 NGTYSGTTIEI
+1365 
-1376 AGGKVINKVNTAVY
+1376 
-1390 HPQNGTLTVKDAYIE
+1390 
-1405 GVTGI
+1405 
-1410 EMRAGE
+1410 
-1416 LTVSGNAEIVATGEF
+1416 
-1431 SVGANPSGGTLTGVA
+1431 
-1446 IGISQ
+1446 
-1451 HSTNLPITVNLE
+1451 
-1463 GGTYTSENGYAL
+1463 YTPEAL
-1475 YETDVQDPSA
+1475 
-1485 GDIAAISITAG
+1485 AA
-1496 DFAGK
+1496 
-1501 IYSENAE
+1501 
-1508 GFIEGTGV
+1508 
-1516 TFSEAVD
+1516 
-1523 YSYFAEDVIAVAG
+1523 AVAG
-1536 DEGYVTES
+1536 DETFADNTFTVVRLGAAIEQGITIADGRVLTLDLNGFTLSNTAGSHTITNSGTLTIIDGGENGEVTNTSAGKAVILNNGEMTLAGGKYTRTADHYVIDNNKGNMTIEAGVTVESPSTLSSMIRNGGDNNAVGATPTLTINGGSFSGGLNTIKNDDYGILHINGGSFSNTTQHVILNWSTATIEGGTFTPQNDAYAAVWTGTWYTSANFTQGVTVIEDGIFNGAVTTGIGEDAPQTTAKADYTISGGTFNAEVNSSADDIGYITGGEFAELPDASAFAPGYV
-1544 GSYTA
+1544 A
-1549 YIEQDGVRVGYASL
+1549 AD
-1563 QQAVNAIP
+1563 P
-1571 NGNTEP
+1571 
-1577 VTVYIV
+1577 
-1583 DVDGDGIVEGGGV
+1583 DGDGIYTTVDEAQ
-1596 KVGSESGDTKNVIID
+1596 GD
-1611 FGDLTYTVI
+1611 
-1620 NPTVGSSGTE
+1620 
-1630 TNGFQLLRGSKVVM
+1630 
-1644 QNGTLKAGTDAA
+1644 
-1656 AILIQKYCDLEL
+1656 
-1668 IDMTIDVR
+1668 
-1676 GSNVQYAVSN
+1676 YAVSM
-1686 NNGTTTFKGETNV
+1686 TFDNKRAV
-1699 YAREGWFAFD
+1699 Y
-1709 VCAWSSYGDVAVVF
+1709 
-1723 DESFTGSVQ
+1723 ES
-1732 GKVEYSYYGSV
+1732 
-1743 PAGWEDKLQITFA
+1743 
-1756 EGNQG
+1756 
-1761 LYDLTF
+1761 
-1767 SYGAGCDMDSV
+1767 
-1778 NITVY
+1778 
-1783 DGAFVNAVDAAYLAD
+1783 LAD
-1798 GLLLTVDEDG
+1798 
-1808 NYVVKN
+1808 
-1814 QDTVAAEGYKVVSD
+1814 
-1828 NGETRIA
+1828 
-1835 YETIAEALAAADGTE
+1835 ALAAAPTDGTE

-1858 VNENVTIAKGQSIVL
+1858 ITLTGSAADTSIIPAYFVIGEAQTITL
-1873 DLNGYT
+1873 DLNGYSISYDSRNIDGNNSGALFVNSGNFT
-1879 LTNNGNA
+1879 VVGTGTITNINDNA
-1886 HTIYNQGKLTIVGNG
+1886 PDTAGAIFYNVGNG
-1901 TVDNI
+1901 ELTIAGGTYD
-1906 NHGRAALVNY
+1906 ALVNLIQV
-1916 GTAEL
+1916 GGIVTVQGNVVFKSEIGGAWGDANKGVGAIL
-1921 NGGKFT
+1921 NGGTFRVEEANGAT
-1927 RSKEDGSSNSWYVIL
+1927 PTFDNVIVAFGS
-1942 NQGTM
+1942 M
-1947 TVNEGVSVYAAQSAS
+1947 
-1962 LRSSLLVN
+1962 
-1970 GLEGNSSY
+1970 
-1978 PLPSGK
+1978 
-1984 DNAFLT
+1984 
-1990 VNGGSFM
+1990 
-1997 GGVAAIKNDY
+1997 
-2007 YGILDVTGGTFGGSS
+2007 DVQIDAGTFNGSKGASDFTGSDETLAIAFGYGGNN
-2022 TDTALQNWGEA
+2022 TL
-2033 TITGDAVFEQDV
+2033 TITGDSVFN
-2045 MAYTQGSSYTKGN
+2045 AGIGKTSSTD
-2058 TSISGGTFLGEISS
+2058 S
-2072 RVYVD
+2072 
-2077 GSSEN
+2077 
-2082 DPVVYDKDN
+2082 
-2091 VAVSGG
+2091 VAITGG

-2108 EDGFTLTVGDGTY
+2108 EDGYSLTVTDGAY
-2121 GVEEADELATV
+2121 GVTDETAQASV
-2132 TRGEAVYNFATL
+2132 ARGETEYRFVSF
-2144 AEALAFAEDGDTVT
+2144 AEALTFAEDGDTVT

-2180 GVTLYVNGAQGIVIT
+2180 DVTLYVNGAQGIVIT

-2201 TGGGGSIIASM
+2201 TGGSIIASM

-2229 NVTIEANVVAVGA
+2229 DVKIEANVVAVGA

-2434 EETGVSVSIEGG
+2434 EGTGVSVSIEGG

-2504 FKYRPAEDYMNPDF
+2504 FKYRPAEDYMDPDF
-2518 VAELQN
+2518 VTELQN

-2537 AQKNAQA
+2537 AQTNAQA

-2588 GVAKARLDAMD
+2588 GVAEARLKAMD
-2599 AADTL
+2599 AADAF
-2604 AAAQEDW
+2604 AAAQEDAW

-2665 IYAYRNQITAQSEDL
+2665 IYAYRNQITEQSEDL

-2703 LLANVEEAIGKAQS
+2703 LLSRVEEAIGKAQS

-2731 IRDYLEKTIN
+2731 IRDYLENTIN

-2779 GALDEETGWIADA
+2779 GALDEETGWIAEA
-2792 IEKAQGDITSILTA
+2792 IEKAQGDITSILAA

-2818 LADSLAQILEDIAA
+2818 IADSLAQILEDIAA

-2858 TDIEEW
+2858 TDIGEW

-3134 AADLE
+3134 ATDLE

>member
-55 KLSDAFKA
+55 KLSDAFMA
-63 AKDGDTIDILQD
+63 AKDDDTIDILQD
-75 ASENSEADLAYGYEA
+75 ASENSEADLYLGYA
-90 EGGVWMYIRDKSLT
+90 TEGGIWMFIKDKSLT

-164 YATLKLNNVT
+164 YTTLNLNNVT

-250 AGSEVII
+250 AGSEVVI
-257 QNGSTLTTQ
+257 QNGSTLESFASAALAGGQ
-266 SVHNDSSIN
+266 NE
-275 MFGVLA
+275 FGTIV
-281 FEDNNITVD
+281 FEMGGVDVTV
-290 IKDSKIT
+290 KDSEIVATAEDGAPAQGIVFYSDQYVGDGNPVENVTVNFENTDIEIT
-297 ADCTGNAPQYVVYYS
+297 GGVELTYGAGDNSPEGGSTPAAEAVTLAGGSVNVPVEEQYIADGYALVSDGEGYSVLTEEAVADYMAYITGKDGTVVYYE
-312 NFDKQSRTGIEVN
+312 T
-325 FANTDV
+325 
-331 AITGEQMNFVGGYGA
+331 
-346 PSIKEQDVE
+346 
-355 VAGGNFNFDVN
+355 
-366 EDYYAPGYAQN
+366 
-377 EDGYVLPSDMQD
+377 
-389 AVAKIEKGDGA
+389 
-400 VSYYNDLQAAFTAA
+400 LQAAFDFAA
-414 AGGETVKLLVNLYLT
+414 DDDVIVVARDITTDTVLVTKDSLNPLDASVTL
-429 ETVRVEAGNNTVFDL
+429 DL
-444 NGKKITVY
+444 NGKKIV
-452 KDESSGKSLYAFDN
+452 
-466 YGAFTLMDSAG
+466 
-477 TGSITARGIQNLGDG
+477 
-492 VLTVNSGK
+492 
-500 IISCDSNG
+500 
-508 GAAIWNEATAYINGG
+508 
-523 EFTTVFVGTP
+523 
-533 GDKVGIGCLNNSGT
+533 
-547 AFVTGGTFNDV
+547 
-558 NRRTY
+558 
-563 AIISTGKIE
+563 
-572 ITPAEG
+572 
-578 KEVTVFGAHGALA
+578 
-591 VDSGTAVVNGGN
+591 
-603 YSSSEYYGLYVSN
+603 
-616 DGLGE
+616 
-621 DPLEAA
+621 
-627 VTVNGGTFSGKSYSV
+627 
-642 WVGSDYNDPVNST
+642 
-655 IAITGGVFKKPLNA
+655 
-669 QDVARD
+669 
-675 GAIAVSGGTFSE
+675 
-687 AVPEEYLAEGIA
+687 
-699 QMTDE
+699 
-704 EGNFI
+704 
-709 ADKVENFEDAVA
+709 
-721 MVEETGVAY
+721 
-730 ETLQAAVD
+730 
-738 AAVDGDVITVLKDIT
+738 
-753 TSSALIKNTTKAPLA
+753 
-768 AEITIDLNGKTI
+768 
-780 TATGSGYY
+780 ATGSSYA
-788 LFELIPTTSL
+788 FTIAPTKRLIITSL
-798 TITSSNGNATVV
+798 NDSRAAVQ

-815 QIRAYDASTVDIL
+815 QIRAMTNPTVDIL
-828 VENIDFSGTITGN
+828 VENIDFSGTITDK

-865 YDNNVGAAIK
+865 YDNNVGAAIT

-908 VYLNNTAS
+908 VYLNNAAS
-916 TTRGT
+916 TTKGI

-931 VIANKAAGSEEGSQ
+931 VIANRTAGSEKGSQ

-964 TSTDGAGITFFGGVM
+964 TSTDGAGITFYGGVM

-991 TESFKTLNLEGG
+991 TESFKTLKLEGD
-1003 VAVSGY
+1003 VTVSGY
-1009 TFAVSG
+1009 TYAVSG
-1015 NGSSTEANS
+1015 NGSSTYANS
-1024 GTVINVGSATLKGE
+1024 GTVINVKNATLTGTIAH
-1038 LGVGIYQPQ
+1038 GVYQPQ
-1047 VGILNINAGANIQGS
+1047 VGILNVYEGADIQGA

-1067 RAGELNVTGGNIT
+1067 RAGKLNVTGGTIT
-1080 ATWEKLQTYPKQAG
+1080 GTRSELVISDGAAG
-1094 SGTSIDGAAIAIS
+1094 GGGGTSINGAAIAIS

-1115 FVNIIDGNFTGP
+1115 SVNISGDCVLTGCA
-1127 VALYEEDLLNEVANE
+1127 ALYEQDVLD
-1142 QIEADITGGTFTS
+1142 DIATDDIKATVSGGTFNS
-1155 TQADMPAVS
+1155 TQKDMPAVY
-1164 SENMDSF
+1164 SENMENF
-1171 VLGGKFNTALEAK
+1171 VSGGKFNTALEAK
-1184 DLADGSVLV
+1184 DLGENIAQIEGESGFTVGKTEDLV
-1193 ATENEDG
+1193 AEQN
-1200 EIVYEVQAED
+1200 
-1210 EYEAVVTDGEI
+1210 AVAMVEETG
-1221 SIAYATLEEAV
+1221 IAYETLQAAV

-1322 SDLTVNVQT
+1322 SDLTVDVQT

-1405 GVTGI
+1405 GATGI

-1451 HSTNLPITVNLE
+1451 HSTNLPITVSLE

-1536 DEGYVTES
+1536 DKGYVTES

-1571 NGNTEP
+1571 SGNTEP
-1577 VTVYIV
+1577 VTVYVV
-1583 DVDGDGIVEGGGV
+1583 DIDGDGVVEGGGV

-1686 NNGTTTFKGETNV
+1686 NNGTTTFKGETDV

-1723 DESFTGSVQ
+1723 DESFTGSVE
-1732 GKVEYSYYGSV
+1732 GKVEYSYYGTV
-1743 PAGWEDKLQITFA
+1743 PAGWEDKLDITFA
-1756 EGNQG
+1756 EGNEG
-1761 LYDLTF
+1761 DYNITF
-1767 SYGAGCDMDSV
+1767 SYGEGCNMDSV

-1783 DGAFVNAVDAAYLAD
+1783 GGAFVNAVDAAYLAP
-1798 GLLLTVDEDG
+1798 GVALATDE
-1808 NYVVKN
+1808 NNHYVVKN
-1814 QDTVAAEGYKVVSD
+1814 QATLVSEGYKVTLD
-1828 NGETRIA
+1828 NGVTRIA
-1835 YETIAEALAAADGTE
+1835 YETLAAALEAADGTE

-1858 VNENVTIAKGQSIVL
+1858 VNENVTIAEGQNITL
-1873 DLNGYT
+1873 DLNGKT
-1879 LTNNGNA
+1879 LTNSGDS
-1886 HTIYNQGKLTIVGNG
+1886 HTIYNNGTLRVVGNG

-1916 GTAEL
+1916 GTAVL
-1921 NGGKFT
+1921 DGGKFT
-1927 RSKEDGSSNSWYVIL
+1927 RSKEDGKSDSNSWYVIL

-1947 TVNEGVSVYAAQSAS
+1947 TVNDGVSVYTAQEVSNF
-1962 LRSSLLVN
+1962 SSLFVN
-1970 GLEGNSSY
+1970 GLEGNNSY
-1978 PLPSGK
+1978 PLPIGK
-1984 DNAFLT
+1984 DNAYLT

-2007 YGILDVTGGTFGGSS
+2007 YGILEVTGGTFGG
-2022 TDTALQNWGEA
+2022 TGTNTALQNWGEA
-2033 TITGDAVFEQDV
+2033 TISGDAVFEQDV

-2058 TSISGGTFLGEISS
+2058 TNISGGTFLGEISS

-2082 DPVVYDKDN
+2082 DPIVYDKDN
-2091 VAVSGG
+2091 IDVSGG

-2144 AEALAFAEDGDTVT
+2144 AEALAFAEDGDMVT
-2158 LLEGG
+2158 LLADV
-2163 GISEALTIDKD
+2163 SENVVIEKS
-2174 ITFDLN
+2174 ITLDLN
-2180 GVTLYVNGAQGIVIT
+2180 GKTI
-2195 ADGVTV
+2195 
-2201 TGGGGSIIASM
+2201 SSASGY
-2212 ETRTAVY
+2212 A
-2219 IDGAKDVLLE
+2219 
-2229 NVTIEANVVAVGA
+2229 
-2242 ENGADVTLQNSTVD
+2242 VD
-2256 VKVLTNSGSANA
+2256 VKGAESEADKITVSILSTGTLGTIGSESNSVALAVTGFAEVSAENVAMAANVYGIQIGNNSSPYQTVVNISGSSVYGKTFAGVYIMGTTVEDKPVTFTA
-2268 IEIIC
+2268 VGSEIK
-2273 SDMEIIDS
+2273 
-2281 VVTCVAEPTTLTGT
+2281 GYY
-2295 VCTAIFIE
+2295 
-2303 GTYGSDREA
+2303 YG
-2312 AAAADPATYSHLKIS
+2312 
-2327 GNNTKITARAYA
+2327 IT
-2339 IVGNGTLHG
+2339 GNGTHHNTYIELKDSALEGLAG
-2348 TDIDILGGTIE
+2348 TPD
-2359 STNSIAIY
+2359 STDYDEMGYGIY
-2367 HPQVGELTISG
+2367 HPQ
-2378 NTQIKGCSGLEMRAG
+2378 KGILVVDGGSVKGVAGGIEIRSG
-2393 SLVIEGDGV
+2393 SLTVKGGAQITATAENFYVSPNGNGTTTVGAAVAVSQHSTNNTIDVVLEDGV
-2402 SVTATDPFMESPLSD
+2402 FEGVYALYEADVQDPSEGVPAT
-2417 GFRFAGVAV
+2417 
-2426 GVSRYFAE
+2426 
-2434 EETGVSVSIEGG
+2434 IEI
-2446 TFTATNEEGYA
+2446 
-2457 FYEKVDEEHAPA
+2457 
-2469 VTPDNQDNLSVSIAG
+2469 SG

-2544 DVREYVAMLGMKWAE
+2544 DVREYVLMLGMKWTE
-2559 VLELE
+2559 VQALADK
-2564 GEGDENAVALVAAY
+2564 GDEDAVALVAAY
-2578 NAIADTTSEK
+2578 NAIADATSEK
-2588 GVAKARLDAMD
+2588 GVAKARLKAMD

-2604 AAAQEDW
+2604 AAAQEDAW

-2680 QTLKDTLTALNGAL
+2680 QTLKDTLAALNGAL

-2703 LLANVEEAIGKAQS
+2703 LLSRVEEAIGKAQS

-2731 IRDYLEKTIN
+2731 IRDYLENTIN

>member
-55 KLSDAFKA
+55 KLSEAFKA

-90 EGGVWMYIRDKSLT
+90 EGGVWMYIKDKSLT

-143 VQKIQHPNTDL
+143 VQKIQNSNTAL

-164 YATLKLNNVT
+164 YATLNLNNVT

-227 NSTLSGWSALYMTGT
+227 NSTLSGWSALYMTG
-242 AKGTALGT
+242 KSNSLGT
-250 AGSEVII
+250 AGSEVVI
-257 QNGSTLTTQ
+257 QNGSTLTAQ
-266 SVHNDSSIN
+266 SVHNDSSSN

-312 NFDKQSRTGIEVN
+312 NFDGQKRTGIEVN

-331 AITGEQMNFVGGYGA
+331 SISGEAMEFVGGYGA

-366 EDYYAPGYAQN
+366 ADYFAAGYAQN
-377 EDGYVLPSDMQD
+377 ENGYVLPSDMQD
-389 AVAKIEKGDGA
+389 AVAKIEKGDGV

-414 AGGETVKLLVNLYLT
+414 AKGETVKLLVNLHLT

-444 NGKKITVY
+444 NGKEITVY
-452 KDESSGKSLYAFDN
+452 KDESSGRSLYAFDN
-466 YGAFTLMDSAG
+466 YGTFTLMDSAG

-533 GDKVGIGCLNNSGT
+533 SDNVGIGCLNNSGT

-563 AIISTGKIE
+563 AIISTGEIE

-655 IAITGGVFKKPLNA
+655 IAITGGVFEKPLNA

-675 GAIAVSGGTFSE
+675 GAIAVSGGTFFE

-721 MVEETGVAY
+721 IVEETGIAY

-753 TSSALIKNTTKAPLA
+753 TSGTLIKNIISTPLA
-768 AEITIDLNGKTI
+768 AEIVIDLNGKTI

-798 TITSSNGNATVV
+798 TITSSTGNATVV

-815 QIRAYDASTVDIL
+815 QIRAYDAPTVDIL

-865 YDNNVGAAIK
+865 YDNNVGAAIT

-908 VYLNNTAS
+908 VYLNNAAS
-916 TTRGT
+916 TTKGI

-931 VIANKAAGSEEGSQ
+931 VIANRTAGSEEGSQ

-964 TSTDGAGITFFGGVM
+964 TSTDGAGITFYGGVM

-991 TESFKTLNLEGG
+991 TESFKTLNLEGD

-1080 ATWEKLQTYPKQAG
+1080 ATWDQLQTYPKQAG

-1115 FVNIIDGNFTGP
+1115 FVNIIDGNFRGP

-1171 VLGGKFNTALEAK
+1171 VSGGTFNKPVSSAYLEDGLVLTGTEGSYGVTDEPAEAFVTSGEVEYRYSTLEEAFAAAGDGDTVTLLCNAEITERIVIENKSVVFDLGEYTLTMDEDFSADYSVALRAGTNGILTIEAGTNGTIDAQNAHDYLVPVAAMASGSQVIINGGTIIVNTAYESCVYAGGGGTVVIEDGVFKNLCQEPFAYVQ
-1184 DLADGSVLV
+1184 DGSSPALAVNISDSYTDGGAYLTINGGTFV
-1193 ATENEDG
+1193 GRNPMLGDTNPGVTSSYMGSDVNIAQLSDGSFAAVGADDPLPEDTEYFYTEKDG
-1200 EIVYEVQAED
+1200 EIV
-1210 EYEAVVTDGEI
+1210 
-1221 SIAYATLEEAV
+1221 
-1232 NAAPDGSTIELL
+1232 
-1244 GDVTLTHD
+1244 
-1252 IRLNK
+1252 
-1257 DEVRNLTFDLGGNT
+1257 
-1271 LTSESNI
+1271 
-1278 GAFYIYGGTVTFG
+1278 
-1291 NGTIVV
+1291 
-1297 TGTDGTSGYAFD
+1297 
-1309 VDGMYQAA
+1309 
-1317 KLVLE
+1317 
-1322 SDLTVNVQT
+1322 
-1331 SGVHDSAVTVW
+1331 VTV
-1342 GPNATLVTSA
+1342 
-1352 SLTST
+1352 
-1357 GNEGTITG
+1357 
-1365 NGTYSGTTIEI
+1365 
-1376 AGGKVINKVNTAVY
+1376 
-1390 HPQNGTLTVKDAYIE
+1390 
-1405 GVTGI
+1405 
-1410 EMRAGE
+1410 
-1416 LTVSGNAEIVATGEF
+1416 
-1431 SVGANPSGGTLTGVA
+1431 
-1446 IGISQ
+1446 
-1451 HSTNLPITVNLE
+1451 
-1463 GGTYTSENGYAL
+1463 YTPEAL
-1475 YETDVQDPSA
+1475 
-1485 GDIAAISITAG
+1485 AA
-1496 DFAGK
+1496 
-1501 IYSENAE
+1501 
-1508 GFIEGTGV
+1508 
-1516 TFSEAVD
+1516 
-1523 YSYFAEDVIAVAG
+1523 AVAG
-1536 DEGYVTES
+1536 DETFADNTFTVVRLGAAIEQGITIADGRVLTLDLNGFTLSNTAGSHTITNSGTLTIIDGGENGEVTNTSAGKAVILNNGEMTLAGGKYTRTADHYVIDNNKGNMTIEAGVTVESPSTLSSMIRNGGDNNAVGATPTLTINGGSFSGGLNTIKNDDYGILHINGGSFSNTTQHVILNWSTATIEGGTFTPQNDAYAAVWTGTWYTSANFTQGVTVIEDGIFNGAVTTGIGEDAPQTTAKADYTISGGTFNAEVNSSADDIGYITGGEFAELPDASAFAPGYV
-1544 GSYTA
+1544 A
-1549 YIEQDGVRVGYASL
+1549 AD
-1563 QQAVNAIP
+1563 P
-1571 NGNTEP
+1571 
-1577 VTVYIV
+1577 
-1583 DVDGDGIVEGGGV
+1583 DGDGIYTTVDEAQ
-1596 KVGSESGDTKNVIID
+1596 GD
-1611 FGDLTYTVI
+1611 
-1620 NPTVGSSGTE
+1620 
-1630 TNGFQLLRGSKVVM
+1630 
-1644 QNGTLKAGTDAA
+1644 
-1656 AILIQKYCDLEL
+1656 
-1668 IDMTIDVR
+1668 
-1676 GSNVQYAVSN
+1676 YAVSM
-1686 NNGTTTFKGETNV
+1686 TFDNKRAV
-1699 YAREGWFAFD
+1699 Y
-1709 VCAWSSYGDVAVVF
+1709 
-1723 DESFTGSVQ
+1723 ES
-1732 GKVEYSYYGSV
+1732 
-1743 PAGWEDKLQITFA
+1743 
-1756 EGNQG
+1756 
-1761 LYDLTF
+1761 
-1767 SYGAGCDMDSV
+1767 
-1778 NITVY
+1778 
-1783 DGAFVNAVDAAYLAD
+1783 LAD
-1798 GLLLTVDEDG
+1798 
-1808 NYVVKN
+1808 
-1814 QDTVAAEGYKVVSD
+1814 
-1828 NGETRIA
+1828 
-1835 YETIAEALAAADGTE
+1835 ALAAAPTDGTE

-1858 VNENVTIAKGQSIVL
+1858 VNENVTIAEGQNIVL

-1906 NHGRAALVNY
+1906 NHDHAALVNY

-1947 TVNEGVSVYAAQSAS
+1947 IVNDGVSVYAAQSAS

-1970 GLEGNSSY
+1970 GLEGKNSY

-2007 YGILDVTGGTFGGSS
+2007 YGILEVTGGTFGGSS

-2033 TITGDAVFEQDV
+2033 TISGDAVFEQDV
-2045 MAYTQGSSYTKGN
+2045 MAYTQGEKYNRGN
-2058 TSISGGTFLGEISS
+2058 TSISGGTFRGEVSA
-2072 RVYVD
+2072 REFVD

-2082 DPVVYDKDN
+2082 DPIVYDKDN
-2091 VAVSGG
+2091 IDVSGG

-2108 EDGFTLTVGDGTY
+2108 EEGFTLTVGDGTY

-2144 AEALAFAEDGDTVT
+2144 AEALTFAEDGDTVT

-2180 GVTLYVNGAQGIVIT
+2180 DVTLYVNGAQGIVIT

-2201 TGGGGSIIASM
+2201 TGGSIIASM

-2229 NVTIEANVVAVGA
+2229 DVKIEANVVAVGA

-2434 EETGVSVSIEGG
+2434 EGTGVSVSIEGG

-2504 FKYRPAEDYMNPDF
+2504 FKYRPAEDYMDPDF
-2518 VAELQN
+2518 VTELQN

-2537 AQKNAQA
+2537 AQANAQA
-2544 DVREYVAMLGMKWAE
+2544 DVREYVAMLGMKWTE

-2588 GVAKARLDAMD
+2588 GVAEARLKAMD
-2599 AADTL
+2599 AADAF
-2604 AAAQEDW
+2604 AAAQEDAW

-2703 LLANVEEAIGKAQS
+2703 LLSRVEEAIGKAQS

-2731 IRDYLEKTIN
+2731 IRDYLENTIN

-2779 GALDEETGWIADA
+2779 GALDEETGWIAEA

-2818 LADSLAQILEDIAA
+2818 IADSLAQILEDIAA

-2858 TDIEEW
+2858 TDIGEW

-2882 ALVALAFTAETT
+2882 AAVALAFTAETT

>member
-42 KVTAATG
+42 TVTAATG

-55 KLSDAFKA
+55 KLSEAFKA

-75 ASENSEADLAYGYEA
+75 ASENSEADLAYGYGEEG
-90 EGGVWMYIRDKSLT
+90 EGGVWMFIKDKSLT

-131 TLTIND
+131 TLKIND

-164 YATLKLNNVT
+164 YTTLNLNNVT

-257 QNGSTLTTQ
+257 QNGSTLESFASAALAGGQ
-266 SVHNDSSIN
+266 NE
-275 MFGVLA
+275 FGTIV
-281 FEDNNITVD
+281 FEMGGVDVTV
-290 IKDSKIT
+290 KDSEIVATAEDGAPAQGIVFYSDQYVGDGNPVENVTVNFENTDIEIT
-297 ADCTGNAPQYVVYYS
+297 GGVELTYGAGDNSPEGGSTPAAEAVTLAGGSVNVPVEEQYIADGYALVSDGEGYSVLTEEAVADYMAYITGKDGTVVYYE
-312 NFDKQSRTGIEVN
+312 T
-325 FANTDV
+325 
-331 AITGEQMNFVGGYGA
+331 
-346 PSIKEQDVE
+346 
-355 VAGGNFNFDVN
+355 
-366 EDYYAPGYAQN
+366 
-377 EDGYVLPSDMQD
+377 
-389 AVAKIEKGDGA
+389 
-400 VSYYNDLQAAFTAA
+400 LQAAFDFAA
-414 AGGETVKLLVNLYLT
+414 DDDVIVVARDITTDTVLVTKDSRNPLDASVTL
-429 ETVRVEAGNNTVFDL
+429 DL
-444 NGKKITVY
+444 NGKKIV
-452 KDESSGKSLYAFDN
+452 
-466 YGAFTLMDSAG
+466 
-477 TGSITARGIQNLGDG
+477 
-492 VLTVNSGK
+492 
-500 IISCDSNG
+500 
-508 GAAIWNEATAYINGG
+508 
-523 EFTTVFVGTP
+523 
-533 GDKVGIGCLNNSGT
+533 
-547 AFVTGGTFNDV
+547 
-558 NRRTY
+558 
-563 AIISTGKIE
+563 
-572 ITPAEG
+572 
-578 KEVTVFGAHGALA
+578 
-591 VDSGTAVVNGGN
+591 
-603 YSSSEYYGLYVSN
+603 
-616 DGLGE
+616 
-621 DPLEAA
+621 
-627 VTVNGGTFSGKSYSV
+627 
-642 WVGSDYNDPVNST
+642 
-655 IAITGGVFKKPLNA
+655 
-669 QDVARD
+669 
-675 GAIAVSGGTFSE
+675 
-687 AVPEEYLAEGIA
+687 
-699 QMTDE
+699 
-704 EGNFI
+704 
-709 ADKVENFEDAVA
+709 
-721 MVEETGVAY
+721 
-730 ETLQAAVD
+730 
-738 AAVDGDVITVLKDIT
+738 
-753 TSSALIKNTTKAPLA
+753 
-768 AEITIDLNGKTI
+768 
-780 TATGSGYY
+780 ATGSSYA
-788 LFELIPTTSL
+788 FTIAPTTSL
-798 TITSSNGNATVV
+798 TVTSSNGRAAVQ

-815 QIRAYDASTVDIL
+815 QIRALTNPTVDIL
-828 VENIDFSGTITGN
+828 IENIDFSGTITGN

-852 EKQNVTLNNVTAV
+852 KKQNVTLSNVTAV
-865 YDNNVGAAIK
+865 YDNNAGAAIK

-916 TTRGT
+916 TSRGS

-931 VIANKAAGSEEGSQ
+931 VIANKAAGSEKGSQ
-945 WGVGIGAYTYDL
+945 WGVGIGAYAFDL

-964 TSTDGAGITFFGGVM
+964 TSTDGAGITFYGGVM

-991 TESFKTLNLEGG
+991 TESFKTLNLNGG

-1024 GTVINVGSATLKGE
+1024 GTVINVGSATLKGK

-1171 VLGGKFNTALEAK
+1171 VSGGKFNTALEAK
-1184 DLADGSVLV
+1184 DLGENIAQIEGESGFTVGKTEDLVAEQNAVAMVEETGIAYETLQAAVDAAADGDVVVVIKDITTSSALIKNTISTPL
-1193 ATENEDG
+1193 AA
-1200 EIVYEVQAED
+1200 EIVIDLNGKTITATGSGYYLFELIPTTSLTITSSTGNATIVANQAMQIRAYDAPTVDIFVENIDFSGTITDKSAIYLNKYGAVEKQNVTLNNVTAVYDNNAGAAIKGVVEATGGTHLTVKDSRIEVTNVAAERSRPFIGV
-1210 EYEAVVTDGEI
+1210 YLNNTASTSRGSASSAVIENSTVIANKAAGSEKGSQWGVGI
-1221 SIAYATLEEAV
+1221 GAYA
-1232 NAAPDGSTIELL
+1232 
-1244 GDVTLTHD
+1244 
-1252 IRLNK
+1252 
-1257 DEVRNLTFDLGGNT
+1257 FDLT
-1271 LTSESNI
+1271 VS
-1278 GAFYIYGGTVTFG
+1278 GGTVTSTDGAGITFYGGVMIDSAAELLDAGNTESFKTLNLNGGVAVSGYTFAVSG
-1291 NGTIVV
+1291 NGSSTEANS
-1297 TGTDGTSGYAFD
+1297 GT
-1309 VDGMYQAA
+1309 VI
-1317 KLVLE
+1317 
-1322 SDLTVNVQT
+1322 NVG
-1331 SGVHDSAVTVW
+1331 S
-1342 GPNATLVTSA
+1342 ATLKGKLGVGIYQPQVGILNINAGANIQGS
-1352 SLTST
+1352 
-1357 GNEGTITG
+1357 
-1365 NGTYSGTTIEI
+1365 SGIEI
-1376 AGGKVINKVNTAVY
+1376 
-1390 HPQNGTLTVKDAYIE
+1390 
-1405 GVTGI
+1405 
-1410 EMRAGE
+1410 RAGE
-1416 LTVSGNAEIVATGEF
+1416 LNVTGGNITATWEKLQTYPKQAGSGTSID
-1431 SVGANPSGGTLTGVA
+1431 GAA
-1446 IGISQ
+1446 IAISQ
-1451 HSTNLPITVNLE
+1451 HSTNKPIFVNIID
-1463 GGTYTSENGYAL
+1463 GNFTGPVAL
-1475 YETDVQDPSA
+1475 YEEDLLNEVANEQIEA
-1485 GDIAAISITAG
+1485 DI
-1496 DFAGK
+1496 
-1501 IYSENAE
+1501 
-1508 GFIEGTGV
+1508 
-1516 TFSEAVD
+1516 
-1523 YSYFAEDVIAVAG
+1523 
-1536 DEGYVTES
+1536 
-1544 GSYTA
+1544 
-1549 YIEQDGVRVGYASL
+1549 
-1563 QQAVNAIP
+1563 
-1571 NGNTEP
+1571 
-1577 VTVYIV
+1577 
-1583 DVDGDGIVEGGGV
+1583 
-1596 KVGSESGDTKNVIID
+1596 
-1611 FGDLTYTVI
+1611 
-1620 NPTVGSSGTE
+1620 
-1630 TNGFQLLRGSKVVM
+1630 
-1644 QNGTLKAGTDAA
+1644 
-1656 AILIQKYCDLEL
+1656 
-1668 IDMTIDVR
+1668 
-1676 GSNVQYAVSN
+1676 
-1686 NNGTTTFKGETNV
+1686 
-1699 YAREGWFAFD
+1699 
-1709 VCAWSSYGDVAVVF
+1709 
-1723 DESFTGSVQ
+1723 
-1732 GKVEYSYYGSV
+1732 
-1743 PAGWEDKLQITFA
+1743 
-1756 EGNQG
+1756 
-1761 LYDLTF
+1761 
-1767 SYGAGCDMDSV
+1767 
-1778 NITVY
+1778 
-1783 DGAFVNAVDAAYLAD
+1783 
-1798 GLLLTVDEDG
+1798 
-1808 NYVVKN
+1808 
-1814 QDTVAAEGYKVVSD
+1814 
-1828 NGETRIA
+1828 
-1835 YETIAEALAAADGTE
+1835 
-1850 ATITLLDN
+1850 
-1858 VNENVTIAKGQSIVL
+1858 
-1873 DLNGYT
+1873 
-1879 LTNNGNA
+1879 
-1886 HTIYNQGKLTIVGNG
+1886 
-1901 TVDNI
+1901 
-1906 NHGRAALVNY
+1906 
-1916 GTAEL
+1916 
-1921 NGGKFT
+1921 
-1927 RSKEDGSSNSWYVIL
+1927 
-1942 NQGTM
+1942 
-1947 TVNEGVSVYAAQSAS
+1947 
-1962 LRSSLLVN
+1962 
-1970 GLEGNSSY
+1970 
-1978 PLPSGK
+1978 
-1984 DNAFLT
+1984 
-1990 VNGGSFM
+1990 
-1997 GGVAAIKNDY
+1997 
-2007 YGILDVTGGTFGGSS
+2007 TGGTFTS
-2022 TDTALQNWGEA
+2022 TQADMP
-2033 TITGDAVFEQDV
+2033 AV
-2045 MAYTQGSSYTKGN
+2045 
-2058 TSISGGTFLGEISS
+2058 
-2072 RVYVD
+2072 
-2077 GSSEN
+2077 SSEN
-2082 DPVVYDKDN
+2082 MDSF
-2091 VAVSGG
+2091 VSGG

-2144 AEALAFAEDGDTVT
+2144 AEALTFAEDGDTVT

-2180 GVTLYVNGAQGIVIT
+2180 DVTLYVNGAQGIVIT

-2201 TGGGGSIIASM
+2201 TGGSIIASA

-2229 NVTIEANVVAVGA
+2229 DVKIKANVVAVGA

-2378 NTQIKGCSGLEMRAG
+2378 NTQITGCSGLEMRAG

-2434 EETGVSVSIEGG
+2434 EGTGVSVSIEGG

-2504 FKYRPAEDYMNPDF
+2504 FKYRPAEDYMDPDF
-2518 VAELQN
+2518 VTELQN

-2537 AQKNAQA
+2537 AQTNAQA

-2599 AADTL
+2599 AADAF
-2604 AAAQEDW
+2604 AAAQEDAW

-2634 IPLYIYTAM
+2634 IPRYIYTAM

-2731 IRDYLEKTIN
+2731 IRDYLENTIN

-2779 GALDEETGWIADA
+2779 GALDEETGWIAEA
-2792 IEKAQGDITSILTA
+2792 IEKAQGDITSILAA

-2818 LADSLAQILEDIAA
+2818 IADSLAQILEDIAA

-2858 TDIEEW
+2858 TDIGEW

-2882 ALVALAFTAETT
+2882 AAVALAFTAETT

-2976 VIVIVKKNRLA
+2976 VIVIVKKNRSA

>member
-28 NFPMAEVHAETAVA
+28 NFPMAEVHAEG
-42 KVTAATG
+42 AAAEVISATD
-49 ETQTYE
+49 EEQQAYE
-55 KLSDAFKA
+55 KLSDAFINA
-63 AKDGDTIDILQD
+63 QDGDTIRILRDVSD
-75 ASENSEADLAYGYEA
+75 AEDGAYL
-90 EGGVWMYIRDKSLT
+90 EGQAWLYARDKSL
-104 INGNGHTLTSNTAA
+104 IVEGGGNTLTASSNRIALYFRNSTESD
-118 WAMYVIDADDTMD
+118 I
-131 TLTIND
+131 TLTIKD
-137 LTIVSK
+137 LTIVTTGAG
-143 VQKIQHPNTDL
+143 VNPLLIYGEYIDL
-154 RGAPIVLFHG
+154 NLE
-164 YATLKLNNVT
+164 NVT
-174 LDSTA
+174 LNSFDTDTSMTPALLFGGTGASVDTVTIDVTISGSTLIA
-179 TGVGNMAPLRVAG
+179 
-192 NGDNNI
+192 NGG
-198 INISDS
+198 
-204 RLLANKNNGYAM
+204 GYA
-216 IAFNPV
+216 IAASNPIALSL
-222 DLTVD
+222 DD
-227 NSTLSGWSALYMTGT
+227 SELSGWAAIWFMGATSSSRGS
-242 AKGTALGT
+242 
-250 AGSEVII
+250 AGSEVVISE
-257 QNGSTLTTQ
+257 STIVTQ
-266 SVHNDSSIN
+266 SVHNDSSSN
-275 MFGVLA
+275 MFGVLV
-281 FEDNNITVD
+281 FQDNDITVD
-290 IKDSKIT
+290 VINSDIVS
-297 ADCTGNAPQYVVYYS
+297 DCTGNAPQYIVYYS
-312 NFDKQSRTGIEVN
+312 NFDGQSRTGIEVN

-366 EDYYAPGYAQN
+366 ADYFAPGYAQN
-377 EDGYVLPSDMQD
+377 KDGYVLPSNQQD
-389 AVAKIEKGDGA
+389 AVAQVANANGEA
-400 VSYYNDLQAAFTAA
+400 TYYNDLKDAFKAAKDGDTVVFLKDTKDTDHTPWKMGSYSMAVQVADKSLTIDGNGHTLNVTQATWGLYVVNTTGNEYTLTVKDLNIISTGASLWPMEVCNGNYNVTLDNVKLDNSGRDTTQSEAAFSVGGSGANTTVSIIDSELIAGTGYAFRALNPVQLTITGSTLEGRNALYMQTSIQTGAGDSLGTAGSVA
-414 AGGETVKLLVNLYLT
+414 TISDSTITTLSEYTGGREEFGTFVFEADNVALTVENSTISATADGMQQGLIFYSTFKTGTIRNGI
-429 ETVRVEAGNNTVFDL
+429 TVRLNNNTVAL
-444 NGKKITVY
+444 NGDAANFAY
-452 KDESSGKSLYAFDN
+452 GSGSPADRDIEV
-466 YGAFTLMDSAG
+466 A
-477 TGSITARGIQNLGDG
+477 
-492 VLTVNSGK
+492 
-500 IISCDSNG
+500 
-508 GAAIWNEATAYINGG
+508 
-523 EFTTVFVGTP
+523 
-533 GDKVGIGCLNNSGT
+533 
-547 AFVTGGTFNDV
+547 GGTFNFLV
-558 NRRTY
+558 
-563 AIISTGKIE
+563 E
-572 ITPAEG
+572 
-578 KEVTVFGAHGALA
+578 KEF
-591 VDSGTAVVNGGN
+591 
-603 YSSSEYYGLYVSN
+603 
-616 DGLGE
+616 
-621 DPLEAA
+621 
-627 VTVNGGTFSGKSYSV
+627 
-642 WVGSDYNDPVNST
+642 
-655 IAITGGVFKKPLNA
+655 
-669 QDVARD
+669 
-675 GAIAVSGGTFSE
+675 
-687 AVPEEYLAEGIA
+687 LAEGYVLA
-699 QMTDE
+699 ANGEGFSVLTEDE
-704 EGNFI
+704 
-709 ADKVENFEDAVA
+709 AVA
-721 MVEETGVAY
+721 DYMAYITGKDGTVVYY

-738 AAVDGDVITVLKDIT
+738 AAVDGDVIVVARDIT
-753 TSSALIKNTTKAPLA
+753 TDTVLVTKDSRNPLDA
-768 AEITIDLNGKTI
+768 SVTLDLNGKKI
-780 TATGSGYY
+780 VATGSSYA
-788 LFELIPTTSL
+788 FTIAPTTSL
-798 TITSSNGNATVV
+798 TVTSSNGNATIV

-815 QIRAYDASTVDIL
+815 LIRAINCESADVLI
-828 VENIDFSGTITGN
+828 ENIDFSGTVKSFDPLTF
-841 SAIYLNKYGAV
+841 NKYAAATQ
-852 EKQNVTLNNVTAV
+852 QNVTLDNVTAV
-865 YDNNVGAAIK
+865 YDSNVGAAIM
-875 GVVEAT
+875 GVVKAT

-891 RIEVTNVAA
+891 RIEVTNVA
-900 ERSRPFIG
+900 EKRSRPFIG
-908 VYLNNTAS
+908 VYLNNMDSNTKNIP
-916 TTRGT
+916 
-921 ASSAV
+921 SSAV

-931 VIANKAAGSEEGSQ
+931 VIANKTAGSEEGSQ
-945 WGVGIGAYTYDL
+945 WGVGIGAYNYDL

-964 TSTDGAGITFFGGVM
+964 NSTDGAGITFYGGVM
-979 IDSAAELLDAGN
+979 IDEAAELLDAGN

-1171 VLGGKFNTALEAK
+1171 V
-1184 DLADGSVLV
+1184 
-1193 ATENEDG
+1193 
-1200 EIVYEVQAED
+1200 
-1210 EYEAVVTDGEI
+1210 
-1221 SIAYATLEEAV
+1221 
-1232 NAAPDGSTIELL
+1232 
-1244 GDVTLTHD
+1244 
-1252 IRLNK
+1252 
-1257 DEVRNLTFDLGGNT
+1257 
-1271 LTSESNI
+1271 
-1278 GAFYIYGGTVTFG
+1278 
-1291 NGTIVV
+1291 
-1297 TGTDGTSGYAFD
+1297 
-1309 VDGMYQAA
+1309 
-1317 KLVLE
+1317 
-1322 SDLTVNVQT
+1322 
-1331 SGVHDSAVTVW
+1331 
-1342 GPNATLVTSA
+1342 
-1352 SLTST
+1352 
-1357 GNEGTITG
+1357 
-1365 NGTYSGTTIEI
+1365 
-1376 AGGKVINKVNTAVY
+1376 
-1390 HPQNGTLTVKDAYIE
+1390 
-1405 GVTGI
+1405 
-1410 EMRAGE
+1410 
-1416 LTVSGNAEIVATGEF
+1416 
-1431 SVGANPSGGTLTGVA
+1431 
-1446 IGISQ
+1446 
-1451 HSTNLPITVNLE
+1451 
-1463 GGTYTSENGYAL
+1463 
-1475 YETDVQDPSA
+1475 
-1485 GDIAAISITAG
+1485 
-1496 DFAGK
+1496 
-1501 IYSENAE
+1501 
-1508 GFIEGTGV
+1508 
-1516 TFSEAVD
+1516 
-1523 YSYFAEDVIAVAG
+1523 
-1536 DEGYVTES
+1536 
-1544 GSYTA
+1544 
-1549 YIEQDGVRVGYASL
+1549 
-1563 QQAVNAIP
+1563 
-1571 NGNTEP
+1571 
-1577 VTVYIV
+1577 
-1583 DVDGDGIVEGGGV
+1583 
-1596 KVGSESGDTKNVIID
+1596 
-1611 FGDLTYTVI
+1611 
-1620 NPTVGSSGTE
+1620 
-1630 TNGFQLLRGSKVVM
+1630 
-1644 QNGTLKAGTDAA
+1644 
-1656 AILIQKYCDLEL
+1656 
-1668 IDMTIDVR
+1668 
-1676 GSNVQYAVSN
+1676 
-1686 NNGTTTFKGETNV
+1686 
-1699 YAREGWFAFD
+1699 
-1709 VCAWSSYGDVAVVF
+1709 
-1723 DESFTGSVQ
+1723 
-1732 GKVEYSYYGSV
+1732 
-1743 PAGWEDKLQITFA
+1743 
-1756 EGNQG
+1756 
-1761 LYDLTF
+1761 
-1767 SYGAGCDMDSV
+1767 
-1778 NITVY
+1778 
-1783 DGAFVNAVDAAYLAD
+1783 
-1798 GLLLTVDEDG
+1798 
-1808 NYVVKN
+1808 
-1814 QDTVAAEGYKVVSD
+1814 
-1828 NGETRIA
+1828 
-1835 YETIAEALAAADGTE
+1835 
-1850 ATITLLDN
+1850 
-1858 VNENVTIAKGQSIVL
+1858 
-1873 DLNGYT
+1873 
-1879 LTNNGNA
+1879 
-1886 HTIYNQGKLTIVGNG
+1886 
-1901 TVDNI
+1901 
-1906 NHGRAALVNY
+1906 
-1916 GTAEL
+1916 
-1921 NGGKFT
+1921 
-1927 RSKEDGSSNSWYVIL
+1927 
-1942 NQGTM
+1942 
-1947 TVNEGVSVYAAQSAS
+1947 
-1962 LRSSLLVN
+1962 
-1970 GLEGNSSY
+1970 
-1978 PLPSGK
+1978 
-1984 DNAFLT
+1984 
-1990 VNGGSFM
+1990 
-1997 GGVAAIKNDY
+1997 
-2007 YGILDVTGGTFGGSS
+2007 
-2022 TDTALQNWGEA
+2022 
-2033 TITGDAVFEQDV
+2033 
-2045 MAYTQGSSYTKGN
+2045 
-2058 TSISGGTFLGEISS
+2058 
-2072 RVYVD
+2072 
-2077 GSSEN
+2077 
-2082 DPVVYDKDN
+2082 
-2091 VAVSGG
+2091 SGG

-2121 GVEEADELATV
+2121 GVEEADALATV

-2144 AEALAFAEDGDTVT
+2144 AEALTFAEDGDMVT

-2180 GVTLYVNGAQGIVIT
+2180 DVTLYVNGAQGIVIT

-2201 TGGGGSIIASM
+2201 TGGSIIASA

-2229 NVTIEANVVAVGA
+2229 DVKIEANVVAVGA

-2434 EETGVSVSIEGG
+2434 EGTGVSVSIEGG

-2504 FKYRPAEDYMNPDF
+2504 FKYRPAEDYMDPDF
-2518 VAELQN
+2518 VTELQN

-2537 AQKNAQA
+2537 AQTNAQA

-2588 GVAKARLDAMD
+2588 GVAKARLKAMD
-2599 AADTL
+2599 AADAF
-2604 AAAQEDW
+2604 AAAQEDAW

-2634 IPLYIYTAM
+2634 IPPYIYTAM

-2703 LLANVEEAIGKAQS
+2703 LLSRVEEAIGKAQS

-2731 IRDYLEKTIN
+2731 IRDYLENTIN

-2779 GALDEETGWIADA
+2779 GALDEETGWIAEA
-2792 IEKAQGDITSILTA
+2792 IEKAQGDITSILAA

-2818 LADSLAQILEDIAA
+2818 IADSLAQILEDIAA

-2858 TDIEEW
+2858 TDIGEW

-2882 ALVALAFTAETT
+2882 AAVALAFTAETT

-2976 VIVIVKKNRLA
+2976 VIVIVKKNRSA

-3001 PAEEVP
+3001 PAEAVS

>member
-55 KLSDAFKA
+55 KLSEAFKA

-90 EGGVWMYIRDKSLT
+90 EGGVWMYIQDKSLT

-143 VQKIQHPNTDL
+143 VQKIQNSNTAL

-164 YATLKLNNVT
+164 YATLNLNNVT

-257 QNGSTLTTQ
+257 QNGSTLESFASAALAGGQ
-266 SVHNDSSIN
+266 NE
-275 MFGVLA
+275 FGTIV
-281 FEDNNITVD
+281 FEMGGVDVTV
-290 IKDSKIT
+290 KDSEIVAT
-297 ADCTGNAPQYVVYYS
+297 AEDGAPAQGVIFYSDQYVGDGNPVE
-312 NFDKQSRTGIEVN
+312 NVTVN
-325 FANTDV
+325 FENTDIE
-331 AITGEQMNFVGGYGA
+331 ITGGVELTYGA
-346 PSIKEQDVE
+346 GDNSPEGGSTPAAEAVTL
-355 VAGGNFNFDVN
+355 AGGSVN
-366 EDYYAPGYAQN
+366 VPVEEQYIADGYAQN

-400 VSYYNDLQAAFTAA
+400 VSYYNDLQAA
-414 AGGETVKLLVNLYLT
+414 
-429 ETVRVEAGNNTVFDL
+429 
-444 NGKKITVY
+444 
-452 KDESSGKSLYAFDN
+452 
-466 YGAFTLMDSAG
+466 
-477 TGSITARGIQNLGDG
+477 
-492 VLTVNSGK
+492 
-500 IISCDSNG
+500 
-508 GAAIWNEATAYINGG
+508 
-523 EFTTVFVGTP
+523 
-533 GDKVGIGCLNNSGT
+533 
-547 AFVTGGTFNDV
+547 
-558 NRRTY
+558 
-563 AIISTGKIE
+563 
-572 ITPAEG
+572 
-578 KEVTVFGAHGALA
+578 
-591 VDSGTAVVNGGN
+591 
-603 YSSSEYYGLYVSN
+603 
-616 DGLGE
+616 
-621 DPLEAA
+621 
-627 VTVNGGTFSGKSYSV
+627 
-642 WVGSDYNDPVNST
+642 
-655 IAITGGVFKKPLNA
+655 
-669 QDVARD
+669 
-675 GAIAVSGGTFSE
+675 
-687 AVPEEYLAEGIA
+687 
-699 QMTDE
+699 
-704 EGNFI
+704 
-709 ADKVENFEDAVA
+709 
-721 MVEETGVAY
+721 
-730 ETLQAAVD
+730 VD

-753 TSSALIKNTTKAPLA
+753 TSGSLIANSASKPLS
-768 AEITIDLNGKTI
+768 AEITVDLNGKTI
-780 TATGSGYY
+780 TSTNSLSPVFQVY
-788 LFELIPTTSL
+788 PTKNFTL
-798 TITSSNGNATVV
+798 TSSDGRGTVK
-810 ANQAM
+810 ADYAAL
-815 QIRAYDASTVDIL
+815 IRAINCESADVLI
-828 VENIDFSGTITGN
+828 ENIDFSGTVTGK
-841 SAIYLNKYGAV
+841 SAIYLYKYGAV

-865 YDNNVGAAIK
+865 YDNNVGAAIT

-891 RIEVTNVAA
+891 RIEVTNVA
-900 ERSRPFIG
+900 EKRSRPFIG
-908 VYLNNTAS
+908 VYLNNMAS
-916 TTRGT
+916 TTKNIP
-921 ASSAV
+921 SSAV

-931 VIANKAAGSEEGSQ
+931 VIANKTAGSEEGSQ
-945 WGVGIGAYTYDL
+945 WGVGIGAYNYDL

-964 TSTDGAGITFFGGVM
+964 TSTDGAGITFYGGVM
-979 IDSAAELLDAGN
+979 IDEAAELLDAGN

-1024 GTVINVGSATLKGE
+1024 GTVINVGSATLTGE

-1080 ATWEKLQTYPKQAG
+1080 ATWEQLQTYPKQAG

-1171 VLGGKFNTALEAK
+1171 VSGGKFNTALEAK
-1184 DLADGSVLV
+1184 DLGENIAQIEGESGFTVGKTEDLV
-1193 ATENEDG
+1193 AEQN
-1200 EIVYEVQAED
+1200 
-1210 EYEAVVTDGEI
+1210 AVAMVEETG
-1221 SIAYATLEEAV
+1221 IAYETLQAAV

-1309 VDGMYQAA
+1309 VDGMYQVA

-1322 SDLTVNVQT
+1322 SDLTVDVQT

-1352 SLTST
+1352 SLTSK

-1405 GVTGI
+1405 GATGI

-1451 HSTNLPITVNLE
+1451 HSTNLPITVSLE

-1536 DEGYVTES
+1536 DKGYVTES

-1571 NGNTEP
+1571 SGNTEP

-1583 DVDGDGIVEGGGV
+1583 DVDGDGVVEGGGV

-1668 IDMTIDVR
+1668 IDMIIDVR

-1798 GLLLTVDEDG
+1798 GLLLTVDENG

-1858 VNENVTIAKGQSIVL
+1858 VNENVTIAEGQNIVL

-1906 NHGRAALVNY
+1906 NHGHAALVNY

-1947 TVNEGVSVYAAQSAS
+1947 IVNDGVSVYAAQSAS

-2007 YGILDVTGGTFGGSS
+2007 YGILEVTGGTFGGSS

-2033 TITGDAVFEQDV
+2033 TISGDAVFEQDV

-2058 TSISGGTFLGEISS
+2058 TNISGGTFLGEISS

-2108 EDGFTLTVGDGTY
+2108 EEGFTLTVGDGTY

-2144 AEALAFAEDGDTVT
+2144 AEALTFAEDGDTIT

-2180 GVTLYVNGAQGIVIT
+2180 DVTLYVNGAQGIVIT

-2201 TGGGGSIIASM
+2201 TGGSIIASM

-2229 NVTIEANVVAVGA
+2229 DVKIEANVVAVGA

-2256 VKVLTNSGSANA
+2256 VKVLTNSSANA

-2327 GNNTKITARAYA
+2327 GDNTKITARAYA

-2434 EETGVSVSIEGG
+2434 EGTGVSVSIEGG

-2544 DVREYVAMLGMKWAE
+2544 DVREYVLMLGMKWTE
-2559 VLELE
+2559 VQALADK
-2564 GEGDENAVALVAAY
+2564 GDEDAAALVAAY
-2578 NAIADTTSEK
+2578 EAIADTTSEK
-2588 GVAKARLDAMD
+2588 GVAEARLKAMD
-2599 AADTL
+2599 AADAF
-2604 AAAQEDW
+2604 AAAQEDAW

-2703 LLANVEEAIGKAQS
+2703 LLSRVEEAIGKAQN

-2731 IRDYLEKTIN
+2731 IRDYLENTIN
-2741 AALEGIDDAVSG
+2741 AALEGIDDAISG
-2753 TNGIASEL
+2753 TNGITSEL

-2779 GALDEETGWIADA
+2779 GALDEETGWIAEA
-2792 IEKAQGDITSILTA
+2792 IEKAQGDITSILAA
-2806 LDSLADGTDIEA
+2806 LDSLADDTDIEA
-2818 LADSLAQILEDIAA
+2818 IADSLAQILEDIAA
-2832 VQGTVDEIEGEV
+2832 VQGTVDEIKGEV

-2858 TDIEEW
+2858 TDIGEW

-2882 ALVALAFTAETT
+2882 AAVALAFTAETT

-2976 VIVIVKKNRLA
+2976 VIVIVKKNRSA

-3134 AADLE
+3134 EADLE

>member
-55 KLSDAFKA
+55 KLSDAFMA

-75 ASENSEADLAYGYEA
+75 ASENSEADLAYGYGEEG
-90 EGGVWMYIRDKSLT
+90 EGGVWMFIQDKSLT

-118 WAMYVIDADDTMD
+118 WAMYVINTEGKQTEL
-131 TLTIND
+131 TLND
-137 LTIVSK
+137 LTIDFRTQK
-143 VQKIQHPNTDL
+143 VNY
-154 RGAPIVLFHG
+154 GSPITATPITLFNG
-164 YATLKLNNVT
+164 GITLNLNNVT
-174 LDSTA
+174 LDSTESGGGNVPTILSSGQ
-179 TGVGNMAPLRVAG
+179 TGGNV
-192 NGDNNI
+192 
-198 INISDS
+198 INVRGGS
-204 RLLANKNNGYAM
+204 RLLAKQENGYAFW
-216 IAFNPV
+216 ASKPV
-222 DLTVD
+222 TLTVD
-227 NSTLSGWSALYMTGT
+227 NSTLSGWAALYMG
-242 AKGTALGT
+242 KGS
-250 AGSEVII
+250 AGSEVVI
-257 QNGSTLTTQ
+257 QNGSTLESFASAALAGGQ
-266 SVHNDSSIN
+266 NE
-275 MFGVLA
+275 FGTIV
-281 FEDNNITVD
+281 FEMGGVDVTV
-290 IKDSKIT
+290 KDSEIVATAEDGAPAQGIVFYSDQYVGDGNPVENVTVNFENTDIEIT
-297 ADCTGNAPQYVVYYS
+297 GGVELTYGAGDNSPEGGSTPAAEAVTLAGGSVNVPVEEQYIADGYALVSDGEGYSVLTEEAVADYMAYITGKDGTVVYYE
-312 NFDKQSRTGIEVN
+312 T
-325 FANTDV
+325 
-331 AITGEQMNFVGGYGA
+331 
-346 PSIKEQDVE
+346 
-355 VAGGNFNFDVN
+355 
-366 EDYYAPGYAQN
+366 
-377 EDGYVLPSDMQD
+377 
-389 AVAKIEKGDGA
+389 
-400 VSYYNDLQAAFTAA
+400 LQAAFGSAA
-414 AGGETVKLLVNLYLT
+414 DDDVIVVARDITTDTVLVTKDSRNPLDASVTL
-429 ETVRVEAGNNTVFDL
+429 DL
-444 NGKKITVY
+444 NGKKIV
-452 KDESSGKSLYAFDN
+452 
-466 YGAFTLMDSAG
+466 
-477 TGSITARGIQNLGDG
+477 
-492 VLTVNSGK
+492 
-500 IISCDSNG
+500 
-508 GAAIWNEATAYINGG
+508 
-523 EFTTVFVGTP
+523 
-533 GDKVGIGCLNNSGT
+533 
-547 AFVTGGTFNDV
+547 
-558 NRRTY
+558 
-563 AIISTGKIE
+563 
-572 ITPAEG
+572 
-578 KEVTVFGAHGALA
+578 
-591 VDSGTAVVNGGN
+591 
-603 YSSSEYYGLYVSN
+603 
-616 DGLGE
+616 
-621 DPLEAA
+621 
-627 VTVNGGTFSGKSYSV
+627 
-642 WVGSDYNDPVNST
+642 
-655 IAITGGVFKKPLNA
+655 
-669 QDVARD
+669 
-675 GAIAVSGGTFSE
+675 
-687 AVPEEYLAEGIA
+687 
-699 QMTDE
+699 
-704 EGNFI
+704 
-709 ADKVENFEDAVA
+709 
-721 MVEETGVAY
+721 
-730 ETLQAAVD
+730 
-738 AAVDGDVITVLKDIT
+738 
-753 TSSALIKNTTKAPLA
+753 
-768 AEITIDLNGKTI
+768 
-780 TATGSGYY
+780 ATGSSYA
-788 LFELIPTTSL
+788 FTIAPTTSL
-798 TITSSNGNATVV
+798 TVTSSTGNATVV

-815 QIRAYDASTVDIL
+815 QIRAMTNPTVEIL
-828 VENIDFSGTITGN
+828 IENIDFSGTITGN

-852 EKQNVTLNNVTAV
+852 EKQNVTLSNVTAD
-865 YDNNVGAAIK
+865 YGNNAGAAIK

-881 GGTHLTVKDS
+881 SGTHLTVKDS

-916 TTRGT
+916 TTKGI

-931 VIANKAAGSEEGSQ
+931 VIANKTAGSEKGSQ

-964 TSTDGAGITFFGGVM
+964 TSTDGAGITFYGGVM
-979 IDSAAELLDAGN
+979 IDSAAELLDADN

-1024 GTVINVGSATLKGE
+1024 GTVINVGSATLKGK

-1115 FVNIIDGNFTGP
+1115 FVNISGDCVLTGCA
-1127 VALYEEDLLNEVANE
+1127 ALYEQDVLD
-1142 QIEADITGGTFTS
+1142 DIATDDIKATVSGGTFNS
-1155 TQADMPAVS
+1155 TQKDMPAVY

-1171 VLGGKFNTALEAK
+1171 VSGGKFNTALEAK
-1184 DLADGSVLV
+1184 DLGENIAQIEGESGFTVGKTEDLV
-1193 ATENEDG
+1193 AEQN
-1200 EIVYEVQAED
+1200 
-1210 EYEAVVTDGEI
+1210 AVAMVEETG
-1221 SIAYATLEEAV
+1221 IAYETLQAAV

-1322 SDLTVNVQT
+1322 SDLTVDVQT

-1342 GPNATLVTSA
+1342 GPNAMLVTSA
-1352 SLTST
+1352 SLTSK

-1405 GVTGI
+1405 GATGI

-1451 HSTNLPITVNLE
+1451 HSTNLPITVSLE

-1536 DEGYVTES
+1536 DKGYVTES

-1571 NGNTEP
+1571 SGNTEP

-1583 DVDGDGIVEGGGV
+1583 DVDGDGVVEGGGV

-1630 TNGFQLLRGSKVVM
+1630 TNGFQLLKGSKVVM

-1743 PAGWEDKLQITFA
+1743 PAGWEDKLDITFA
-1756 EGNQG
+1756 EGNEG
-1761 LYDLTF
+1761 DYNITF
-1767 SYGAGCDMDSV
+1767 SYGEGCNMDSV

-1783 DGAFVNAVDAAYLAD
+1783 GGTFTNAVDTAYLAP
-1798 GLLLTVDEDG
+1798 GVALATDE
-1808 NYVVKN
+1808 NNHYVVKN
-1814 QDTVAAEGYKVVSD
+1814 QATLVSEGYKVTLD

-1835 YETIAEALAAADGTE
+1835 YETIADALAAADGTE

-1858 VNENVTIAKGQSIVL
+1858 VNENVTIAKGQNIVL

-1879 LTNNGNA
+1879 LTNSGNA
-1886 HTIYNQGKLTIVGNG
+1886 HTIYNQGMLTIVGNG

-1906 NHGRAALVNY
+1906 NHGHAALVNY

-1927 RSKEDGSSNSWYVIL
+1927 RSKEDGISGSNSWYVIL

-1947 TVNEGVSVYAAQSAS
+1947 IVNDGVSVYTAQEVSNF
-1962 LRSSLLVN
+1962 SSLFVN
-1970 GLEGNSSY
+1970 GLEGNNSY
-1978 PLPSGK
+1978 PLPIGK
-1984 DNAFLT
+1984 DNAYLT

-2007 YGILDVTGGTFGGSS
+2007 YGILEVTGGTFGG
-2022 TDTALQNWGEA
+2022 TGTNTALQNWGEA
-2033 TITGDAVFEQDV
+2033 EISGDAVFEQDV

-2058 TSISGGTFLGEISS
+2058 TNISGGTFLGEISS

-2082 DPVVYDKDN
+2082 DPIVYDKDN
-2091 VAVSGG
+2091 IDVSGG
-2097 TFTEPVPAAYL
+2097 TFNKPVPAAYL
-2108 EDGFTLTVGDGTY
+2108 EEGFTLTVGDGTY

-2144 AEALAFAEDGDTVT
+2144 AEALTFAEDGDMVT
-2158 LLEGG
+2158 LLADV
-2163 GISEALTIDKD
+2163 SENVVIEKS
-2174 ITFDLN
+2174 ITLDLN
-2180 GVTLYVNGAQGIVIT
+2180 GKTI
-2195 ADGVTV
+2195 
-2201 TGGGGSIIASM
+2201 SSASGY
-2212 ETRTAVY
+2212 A
-2219 IDGAKDVLLE
+2219 
-2229 NVTIEANVVAVGA
+2229 
-2242 ENGADVTLQNSTVD
+2242 VD
-2256 VKVLTNSGSANA
+2256 VKGAESEADKITVSILSTGTLGTIGSESNSVALAVTGFAEVSAENVAMAANVYGIQIGNNSSPYQTVVNISGSSVYGKTFAGVYIMGTTVEDKPVTFTA
-2268 IEIIC
+2268 VGSEIK
-2273 SDMEIIDS
+2273 
-2281 VVTCVAEPTTLTGT
+2281 GYY
-2295 VCTAIFIE
+2295 
-2303 GTYGSDREA
+2303 YG
-2312 AAAADPATYSHLKIS
+2312 
-2327 GNNTKITARAYA
+2327 IT
-2339 IVGNGTLHG
+2339 GNGTHHNTYIELKDSALEGLAG
-2348 TDIDILGGTIE
+2348 TPD
-2359 STNSIAIY
+2359 STDYDEMGYGIY
-2367 HPQVGELTISG
+2367 HPQ
-2378 NTQIKGCSGLEMRAG
+2378 KGILVVDGGSVKGVAGGIEIRSG
-2393 SLVIEGDGV
+2393 SLTVKGGAQITATAENFYVSPNGNGTTTVGAAVAVSQHSTNNTIDVVLEDGV
-2402 SVTATDPFMESPLSD
+2402 FEGVYALYEADVQDPSEGVPAT
-2417 GFRFAGVAV
+2417 
-2426 GVSRYFAE
+2426 
-2434 EETGVSVSIEGG
+2434 IEI
-2446 TFTATNEEGYA
+2446 
-2457 FYEKVDEEHAPA
+2457 
-2469 VTPDNQDNLSVSIAG
+2469 SG

-2504 FKYRPAEDYMNPDF
+2504 FKYRPAEDYMDPDF

-2537 AQKNAQA
+2537 AQTNAQA

-2588 GVAKARLDAMD
+2588 GVAEARLKAMD
-2599 AADTL
+2599 AADAF
-2604 AAAQEDW
+2604 AAAQEDAW

-2703 LLANVEEAIGKAQS
+2703 LLSRVEEAIGKAQN

-2731 IRDYLEKTIN
+2731 IRDYLENTIN
-2741 AALEGIDDAVSG
+2741 AALEGIDDAISG
-2753 TNGIASEL
+2753 TNGITSEL

-2779 GALDEETGWIADA
+2779 GALDEETGWIAEA
-2792 IEKAQGDITSILTA
+2792 IEKAQGDITSILAA

-2818 LADSLAQILEDIAA
+2818 IADSLAQILEDIAA

-2858 TDIEEW
+2858 TDIGEW

-2882 ALVALAFTAETT
+2882 AAVALAFTAETT

-2976 VIVIVKKNRLA
+2976 VIVIVKKNRSA

-3067 KDGAAEVKQSN
+3067 KDGATEVKQSN

-3160 ERRREAR
+3160 ERRRESR

>member
-1 MGKAKGKWLLAL
+1 MLYATVRHAYAKKEQEGVMGKAKGKWLLAL

-55 KLSDAFKA
+55 KLSDAFMA

-75 ASENSEADLAYGYEA
+75 ASENSEADLAYGYGE
-90 EGGVWMYIRDKSLT
+90 EGGVWMFIQDKSLT

-164 YATLKLNNVT
+164 YTTLNLNNVT

-227 NSTLSGWSALYMTGT
+227 NSTLSGWSALYMTG
-242 AKGTALGT
+242 KSNSLGT
-250 AGSEVII
+250 AGSEVVI
-257 QNGSTLTTQ
+257 QNGSTLESFASAALAGGQ
-266 SVHNDSSIN
+266 NE
-275 MFGVLA
+275 FGTIV
-281 FEDNNITVD
+281 FEMGGVDVTV
-290 IKDSKIT
+290 KDSEIVATAEDGAPAQGIVFYSDQYVGDGNPVENVTVNFENTDIEIT
-297 ADCTGNAPQYVVYYS
+297 GGVELTYGAGDNSPEGGSTPAAEAVTLAGGSVNVPVEEQYIADGYALVSDGEGYSVLTEEAVADYMAYITGKDGTVVYYE
-312 NFDKQSRTGIEVN
+312 T
-325 FANTDV
+325 
-331 AITGEQMNFVGGYGA
+331 
-346 PSIKEQDVE
+346 
-355 VAGGNFNFDVN
+355 
-366 EDYYAPGYAQN
+366 
-377 EDGYVLPSDMQD
+377 
-389 AVAKIEKGDGA
+389 
-400 VSYYNDLQAAFTAA
+400 LQAAFDSAA
-414 AGGETVKLLVNLYLT
+414 DDDVIVVARDITTDTVLVTKDSRNPLDASVTL
-429 ETVRVEAGNNTVFDL
+429 DL
-444 NGKKITVY
+444 NGKKIV
-452 KDESSGKSLYAFDN
+452 
-466 YGAFTLMDSAG
+466 
-477 TGSITARGIQNLGDG
+477 
-492 VLTVNSGK
+492 
-500 IISCDSNG
+500 
-508 GAAIWNEATAYINGG
+508 
-523 EFTTVFVGTP
+523 
-533 GDKVGIGCLNNSGT
+533 
-547 AFVTGGTFNDV
+547 
-558 NRRTY
+558 
-563 AIISTGKIE
+563 
-572 ITPAEG
+572 
-578 KEVTVFGAHGALA
+578 
-591 VDSGTAVVNGGN
+591 
-603 YSSSEYYGLYVSN
+603 
-616 DGLGE
+616 
-621 DPLEAA
+621 
-627 VTVNGGTFSGKSYSV
+627 
-642 WVGSDYNDPVNST
+642 
-655 IAITGGVFKKPLNA
+655 
-669 QDVARD
+669 
-675 GAIAVSGGTFSE
+675 
-687 AVPEEYLAEGIA
+687 
-699 QMTDE
+699 
-704 EGNFI
+704 
-709 ADKVENFEDAVA
+709 
-721 MVEETGVAY
+721 
-730 ETLQAAVD
+730 
-738 AAVDGDVITVLKDIT
+738 
-753 TSSALIKNTTKAPLA
+753 
-768 AEITIDLNGKTI
+768 
-780 TATGSGYY
+780 ATGSSYA
-788 LFELIPTTSL
+788 FTIAPTTSL

-815 QIRAYDASTVDIL
+815 QIRAINCESADVLI
-828 VENIDFSGTITGN
+828 ENIDFSGTITGN

-865 YDNNVGAAIK
+865 YDNNVGAAIT

-916 TTRGT
+916 TTKGI

-931 VIANKAAGSEEGSQ
+931 VIANKTAGSEKGSQ

-964 TSTDGAGITFFGGVM
+964 TSTDGAGITFYGGVM

-1171 VLGGKFNTALEAK
+1171 V
-1184 DLADGSVLV
+1184 
-1193 ATENEDG
+1193 
-1200 EIVYEVQAED
+1200 
-1210 EYEAVVTDGEI
+1210 
-1221 SIAYATLEEAV
+1221 
-1232 NAAPDGSTIELL
+1232 
-1244 GDVTLTHD
+1244 
-1252 IRLNK
+1252 
-1257 DEVRNLTFDLGGNT
+1257 
-1271 LTSESNI
+1271 
-1278 GAFYIYGGTVTFG
+1278 
-1291 NGTIVV
+1291 
-1297 TGTDGTSGYAFD
+1297 
-1309 VDGMYQAA
+1309 
-1317 KLVLE
+1317 
-1322 SDLTVNVQT
+1322 
-1331 SGVHDSAVTVW
+1331 
-1342 GPNATLVTSA
+1342 
-1352 SLTST
+1352 
-1357 GNEGTITG
+1357 
-1365 NGTYSGTTIEI
+1365 
-1376 AGGKVINKVNTAVY
+1376 
-1390 HPQNGTLTVKDAYIE
+1390 
-1405 GVTGI
+1405 
-1410 EMRAGE
+1410 
-1416 LTVSGNAEIVATGEF
+1416 
-1431 SVGANPSGGTLTGVA
+1431 
-1446 IGISQ
+1446 
-1451 HSTNLPITVNLE
+1451 
-1463 GGTYTSENGYAL
+1463 
-1475 YETDVQDPSA
+1475 
-1485 GDIAAISITAG
+1485 
-1496 DFAGK
+1496 
-1501 IYSENAE
+1501 
-1508 GFIEGTGV
+1508 
-1516 TFSEAVD
+1516 
-1523 YSYFAEDVIAVAG
+1523 
-1536 DEGYVTES
+1536 
-1544 GSYTA
+1544 
-1549 YIEQDGVRVGYASL
+1549 
-1563 QQAVNAIP
+1563 
-1571 NGNTEP
+1571 
-1577 VTVYIV
+1577 
-1583 DVDGDGIVEGGGV
+1583 
-1596 KVGSESGDTKNVIID
+1596 
-1611 FGDLTYTVI
+1611 
-1620 NPTVGSSGTE
+1620 
-1630 TNGFQLLRGSKVVM
+1630 
-1644 QNGTLKAGTDAA
+1644 
-1656 AILIQKYCDLEL
+1656 
-1668 IDMTIDVR
+1668 
-1676 GSNVQYAVSN
+1676 
-1686 NNGTTTFKGETNV
+1686 
-1699 YAREGWFAFD
+1699 
-1709 VCAWSSYGDVAVVF
+1709 
-1723 DESFTGSVQ
+1723 
-1732 GKVEYSYYGSV
+1732 
-1743 PAGWEDKLQITFA
+1743 
-1756 EGNQG
+1756 
-1761 LYDLTF
+1761 
-1767 SYGAGCDMDSV
+1767 
-1778 NITVY
+1778 
-1783 DGAFVNAVDAAYLAD
+1783 
-1798 GLLLTVDEDG
+1798 
-1808 NYVVKN
+1808 
-1814 QDTVAAEGYKVVSD
+1814 
-1828 NGETRIA
+1828 
-1835 YETIAEALAAADGTE
+1835 
-1850 ATITLLDN
+1850 
-1858 VNENVTIAKGQSIVL
+1858 
-1873 DLNGYT
+1873 
-1879 LTNNGNA
+1879 
-1886 HTIYNQGKLTIVGNG
+1886 
-1901 TVDNI
+1901 
-1906 NHGRAALVNY
+1906 
-1916 GTAEL
+1916 
-1921 NGGKFT
+1921 
-1927 RSKEDGSSNSWYVIL
+1927 
-1942 NQGTM
+1942 
-1947 TVNEGVSVYAAQSAS
+1947 
-1962 LRSSLLVN
+1962 
-1970 GLEGNSSY
+1970 
-1978 PLPSGK
+1978 
-1984 DNAFLT
+1984 
-1990 VNGGSFM
+1990 
-1997 GGVAAIKNDY
+1997 
-2007 YGILDVTGGTFGGSS
+2007 
-2022 TDTALQNWGEA
+2022 
-2033 TITGDAVFEQDV
+2033 
-2045 MAYTQGSSYTKGN
+2045 
-2058 TSISGGTFLGEISS
+2058 
-2072 RVYVD
+2072 
-2077 GSSEN
+2077 
-2082 DPVVYDKDN
+2082 
-2091 VAVSGG
+2091 SGG

-2121 GVEEADELATV
+2121 GVEEADALATV

-2144 AEALAFAEDGDTVT
+2144 AEALTFAEDGDMVT

-2180 GVTLYVNGAQGIVIT
+2180 DVTLYVNGAQGIVIT

-2201 TGGGGSIIASM
+2201 TGGSIIASA

-2229 NVTIEANVVAVGA
+2229 DVKIEANVVAVGA

-2434 EETGVSVSIEGG
+2434 EGTGVSVSIEGG

-2504 FKYRPAEDYMNPDF
+2504 FKYRPAEDYMDPDF
-2518 VAELQN
+2518 VTELQN

-2537 AQKNAQA
+2537 AQTNAQA

-2588 GVAKARLDAMD
+2588 GVAKARLKAMD
-2599 AADTL
+2599 AADAF
-2604 AAAQEDW
+2604 AAAQEDAW

-2634 IPLYIYTAM
+2634 IPPYIYTAM

-2703 LLANVEEAIGKAQS
+2703 LLSRVEEAIGKAQS

-2731 IRDYLEKTIN
+2731 IRDYLENTIN

-2779 GALDEETGWIADA
+2779 GALDEETGWIAEA
-2792 IEKAQGDITSILTA
+2792 IEKAQGDITSILAA

-2818 LADSLAQILEDIAA
+2818 IADSLAQILEDIAA

-2858 TDIEEW
+2858 TDIGEW

-2882 ALVALAFTAETT
+2882 AAVALAFTAETT

-2976 VIVIVKKNRLA
+2976 VIVIVKKNRSA

-3001 PAEEVP
+3001 PAEAVS

-3177 EEAQQQEIAAGS
+3177 EVAQQQEIAAGS

>member
-55 KLSDAFKA
+55 KLSDAFMA

-90 EGGVWMYIRDKSLT
+90 EGGVWMYIQDKSLT

-118 WAMYVIDADDTMD
+118 WAMYVINTEGKQTEL
-131 TLTIND
+131 TLND
-137 LTIVSK
+137 LTIDFRTQK
-143 VQKIQHPNTDL
+143 VNY
-154 RGAPIVLFHG
+154 GSPITATPITLFNG
-164 YATLKLNNVT
+164 GITLNLNNVT
-174 LDSTA
+174 LDSTESGGGNVPTILSSGQ
-179 TGVGNMAPLRVAG
+179 TGGNV
-192 NGDNNI
+192 
-198 INISDS
+198 INVRGGS
-204 RLLANKNNGYAM
+204 RLLAKQENGYAFW
-216 IAFNPV
+216 ASKPV
-222 DLTVD
+222 TLTVD
-227 NSTLSGWSALYMTGT
+227 NSTLSGWAALYMG
-242 AKGTALGT
+242 KGS
-250 AGSEVII
+250 AGSEVVI
-257 QNGSTLTTQ
+257 QNGSTLESFASAALAGGQ
-266 SVHNDSSIN
+266 NE
-275 MFGVLA
+275 FGTIV
-281 FEDNNITVD
+281 FEMGGVDVTV
-290 IKDSKIT
+290 KDSEIVATAEDGAPAQGIVFYSDQYVGDGNPVENVTVNFENTDIEIT
-297 ADCTGNAPQYVVYYS
+297 GGVELTYGAGDNSPEGGSTPAAEAVTLAGGSVNVPVEEQYIADGYALVSDGEGYSVLTEEAVADYMAYITGEDGTVVYYE
-312 NFDKQSRTGIEVN
+312 T
-325 FANTDV
+325 
-331 AITGEQMNFVGGYGA
+331 
-346 PSIKEQDVE
+346 
-355 VAGGNFNFDVN
+355 
-366 EDYYAPGYAQN
+366 
-377 EDGYVLPSDMQD
+377 
-389 AVAKIEKGDGA
+389 
-400 VSYYNDLQAAFTAA
+400 LQAAFDSAA
-414 AGGETVKLLVNLYLT
+414 DDDVIVVARDITTDTVLVTKDSRNPLDASVTL
-429 ETVRVEAGNNTVFDL
+429 DL
-444 NGKKITVY
+444 NGKKIV
-452 KDESSGKSLYAFDN
+452 
-466 YGAFTLMDSAG
+466 
-477 TGSITARGIQNLGDG
+477 
-492 VLTVNSGK
+492 
-500 IISCDSNG
+500 
-508 GAAIWNEATAYINGG
+508 
-523 EFTTVFVGTP
+523 
-533 GDKVGIGCLNNSGT
+533 
-547 AFVTGGTFNDV
+547 
-558 NRRTY
+558 
-563 AIISTGKIE
+563 
-572 ITPAEG
+572 
-578 KEVTVFGAHGALA
+578 
-591 VDSGTAVVNGGN
+591 
-603 YSSSEYYGLYVSN
+603 
-616 DGLGE
+616 
-621 DPLEAA
+621 
-627 VTVNGGTFSGKSYSV
+627 
-642 WVGSDYNDPVNST
+642 
-655 IAITGGVFKKPLNA
+655 
-669 QDVARD
+669 
-675 GAIAVSGGTFSE
+675 
-687 AVPEEYLAEGIA
+687 
-699 QMTDE
+699 
-704 EGNFI
+704 
-709 ADKVENFEDAVA
+709 
-721 MVEETGVAY
+721 
-730 ETLQAAVD
+730 
-738 AAVDGDVITVLKDIT
+738 
-753 TSSALIKNTTKAPLA
+753 
-768 AEITIDLNGKTI
+768 
-780 TATGSGYY
+780 ATGSSYA
-788 LFELIPTTSL
+788 FTIAPTTSL
-798 TITSSNGNATVV
+798 TVTSSNGRAAVQ

-815 QIRAYDASTVDIL
+815 QIRALTNPTVDIL
-828 VENIDFSGTITGN
+828 IENIDFSGTITGN

-852 EKQNVTLNNVTAV
+852 KKQNVTLSNVTAD
-865 YDNNVGAAIK
+865 YGNNAGAAIK

-881 GGTHLTVKDS
+881 SGTHLTIEDS
-891 RIEVTNVAA
+891 RIEVTNVA
-900 ERSRPFIG
+900 EKRSRPFIG
-908 VYLNNTAS
+908 VYLNNTDS
-916 TTRGT
+916 TTKNIP
-921 ASSAV
+921 SSAV

-931 VIANKAAGSEEGSQ
+931 VIANKTAGSEKGSQ

-964 TSTDGAGITFFGGVM
+964 NSTDGAGITFYGGVM

-991 TESFKTLNLEGG
+991 TESFKTLNLEGD

-1171 VLGGKFNTALEAK
+1171 V
-1184 DLADGSVLV
+1184 
-1193 ATENEDG
+1193 
-1200 EIVYEVQAED
+1200 
-1210 EYEAVVTDGEI
+1210 
-1221 SIAYATLEEAV
+1221 
-1232 NAAPDGSTIELL
+1232 
-1244 GDVTLTHD
+1244 
-1252 IRLNK
+1252 
-1257 DEVRNLTFDLGGNT
+1257 
-1271 LTSESNI
+1271 
-1278 GAFYIYGGTVTFG
+1278 
-1291 NGTIVV
+1291 
-1297 TGTDGTSGYAFD
+1297 
-1309 VDGMYQAA
+1309 
-1317 KLVLE
+1317 
-1322 SDLTVNVQT
+1322 
-1331 SGVHDSAVTVW
+1331 
-1342 GPNATLVTSA
+1342 
-1352 SLTST
+1352 
-1357 GNEGTITG
+1357 
-1365 NGTYSGTTIEI
+1365 
-1376 AGGKVINKVNTAVY
+1376 
-1390 HPQNGTLTVKDAYIE
+1390 
-1405 GVTGI
+1405 
-1410 EMRAGE
+1410 
-1416 LTVSGNAEIVATGEF
+1416 
-1431 SVGANPSGGTLTGVA
+1431 SGGTF
-1446 IGISQ
+1446 
-1451 HSTNLPITVNLE
+1451 N
-1463 GGTYTSENGYAL
+1463 
-1475 YETDVQDPSA
+1475 
-1485 GDIAAISITAG
+1485 
-1496 DFAGK
+1496 K
-1501 IYSENAE
+1501 
-1508 GFIEGTGV
+1508 
-1516 TFSEAVD
+1516 
-1523 YSYFAEDVIAVAG
+1523 
-1536 DEGYVTES
+1536 
-1544 GSYTA
+1544 
-1549 YIEQDGVRVGYASL
+1549 
-1563 QQAVNAIP
+1563 
-1571 NGNTEP
+1571 P
-1577 VTVYIV
+1577 V
-1583 DVDGDGIVEGGGV
+1583 
-1596 KVGSESGDTKNVIID
+1596 
-1611 FGDLTYTVI
+1611 
-1620 NPTVGSSGTE
+1620 SS
-1630 TNGFQLLRGSKVVM
+1630 
-1644 QNGTLKAGTDAA
+1644 
-1656 AILIQKYCDLEL
+1656 
-1668 IDMTIDVR
+1668 
-1676 GSNVQYAVSN
+1676 
-1686 NNGTTTFKGETNV
+1686 
-1699 YAREGWFAFD
+1699 
-1709 VCAWSSYGDVAVVF
+1709 
-1723 DESFTGSVQ
+1723 
-1732 GKVEYSYYGSV
+1732 
-1743 PAGWEDKLQITFA
+1743 
-1756 EGNQG
+1756 
-1761 LYDLTF
+1761 
-1767 SYGAGCDMDSV
+1767 
-1778 NITVY
+1778 
-1783 DGAFVNAVDAAYLAD
+1783 AYLED
-1798 GLLLTVDEDG
+1798 GLVLAADEDG

-1814 QDTVAAEGYKVVSD
+1814 EETVATEGYTVMVD

-1850 ATITLLDN
+1850 ATIKLLEN
-1858 VNENVTIAKGQSIVL
+1858 VNESIVIVAGQNIVL
-1873 DLNGYT
+1873 DLAGNT
-1879 LTNNGNA
+1879 LTNRGAN
-1886 HTIYNQGKLTIVGNG
+1886 HTIYNNG
-1901 TVDNI
+1901 TLTVEDSVGGGVVDNI

-1970 GLEGNSSY
+1970 GLEGNNSY

-2033 TITGDAVFEQDV
+2033 TISGDAVFEQDV

-2058 TSISGGTFLGEISS
+2058 TNISGGTFLGEISS

-2082 DPVVYDKDN
+2082 DPIVYDKDN
-2091 VAVSGG
+2091 IDVSGG

-2144 AEALAFAEDGDTVT
+2144 AEALAFAEDGDMVALLKPATLSETLVIDKAVT
-2158 LLEGG
+2158 LDLGSNALSVNVAGG
-2163 GISEALTIDKD
+2163 VGIRID
-2174 ITFDLN
+2174 
-2180 GVTLYVNGAQGIVIT
+2180 
-2195 ADGVTV
+2195 ADNVTV
-2201 TGGGGSIIASM
+2201 TGGTGGTISA
-2212 ETRTAVY
+2212 TADTVFAVY
-2219 IDGAKDVLLE
+2219 VNGAKGVLLE
-2229 NVTIEANVVAVGA
+2229 GVTIEAHDVAVRA
-2242 ENGADVTLQNSTVD
+2242 EYDASVKLQNSVIDVTVIE
-2256 VKVLTNSGSANA
+2256 NGGSANA
-2268 IEIIC
+2268 VEIIG
-2273 SDMEIIDS
+2273 SDMEIADTSITS
-2281 VVTCVAEPTTLTGT
+2281 VAEPDTLTGT
-2295 VCTAIFIE
+2295 IAVAIFIE
-2303 GTYGSDREA
+2303 GTFGSDREA
-2312 AAAADPATYSHLKIS
+2312 AAAADPSLYSHLKIS
-2327 GNNTKITARAYA
+2327 GNTSVTARSYA

-2348 TDIDILGGTIE
+2348 TDIDILGGKIE
-2359 STNSIAIY
+2359 STTNVAIY

-2378 NTQIKGCSGLEMRAG
+2378 NTVITGCSGIEMRSG

-2417 GFRFAGVAV
+2417 GLRYAGVAIS
-2426 GVSRYFAE
+2426 VSRYFAE
-2434 EETGVSVSIEGG
+2434 ENTGVSVSIEGG

-2504 FKYRPAEDYMNPDF
+2504 FKYRPAEDYMDPDF
-2518 VAELQN
+2518 VTELQN

-2537 AQKNAQA
+2537 AQTNAQA
-2544 DVREYVAMLGMKWAE
+2544 DVREYVLMLGMKWAE

-2588 GVAKARLDAMD
+2588 GVAKARLKAMD
-2599 AADTL
+2599 AADAF
-2604 AAAQEDW
+2604 AAAQEDAW

-2634 IPLYIYTAM
+2634 IPPYIYTAM

-2703 LLANVEEAIGKAQS
+2703 LLSRVEEAIGKAQS

-2731 IRDYLEKTIN
+2731 IRDYLENTIN

-2779 GALDEETGWIADA
+2779 GALDEETGWIAEA

-2806 LDSLADGTDIEA
+2806 LDSLADSTDIEA

-2858 TDIEEW
+2858 TDIGEW

-2882 ALVALAFTAETT
+2882 AAVALAFTAETT

-2976 VIVIVKKNRLA
+2976 VIVIVKKNRSA

>member
-28 NFPMAEVHAETAVA
+28 NFPMAEVHAETA
-42 KVTAATG
+42 AAEVISATD
-49 ETQTYE
+49 EEQQAYE
-55 KLSDAFKA
+55 KLSDAFINA
-63 AKDGDTIDILQD
+63 QDGDTIRILRDVSD
-75 ASENSEADLAYGYEA
+75 AEDGAYL
-90 EGGVWMYIRDKSLT
+90 EGQAWLYARDKSL
-104 INGNGHTLTSNTAA
+104 IVEGGGNTLTASSNRIALYFRNSTESD
-118 WAMYVIDADDTMD
+118 I
-131 TLTIND
+131 TLTIKD
-137 LTIVSK
+137 LTIVTTGAG
-143 VQKIQHPNTDL
+143 VNPLLIYGEYIDL
-154 RGAPIVLFHG
+154 NLE
-164 YATLKLNNVT
+164 NVT
-174 LDSTA
+174 LNSFDTDTSMTPALLFGGTGASIDTVTIDVTISGSTLIA
-179 TGVGNMAPLRVAG
+179 
-192 NGDNNI
+192 NGG
-198 INISDS
+198 
-204 RLLANKNNGYAM
+204 GYA
-216 IAFNPV
+216 IAASNPIALSL
-222 DLTVD
+222 DD
-227 NSTLSGWSALYMTGT
+227 SKLSGWAAIWFMGATSSSRGS
-242 AKGTALGT
+242 
-250 AGSEVII
+250 AGSEVVISE
-257 QNGSTLTTQ
+257 STIVTQ
-266 SVHNDSSIN
+266 SVHNDSSSN
-275 MFGVLA
+275 MFGVLV
-281 FEDNNITVD
+281 FQDNDITVD
-290 IKDSKIT
+290 VINSDIVS
-297 ADCTGNAPQYVVYYS
+297 DCTGNAPQHIVYYS
-312 NFDKQSRTGIEVN
+312 NFDGQSRTGIEVN

-366 EDYYAPGYAQN
+366 EDYFAPGYAQN
-377 EDGYVLPSDMQD
+377 EDGYVLPSDKQD
-389 AVAKIEKGDGA
+389 AVAKIEKGDGV
-400 VSYYNDLQAAFTAA
+400 VSYYND
-414 AGGETVKLLVNLYLT
+414 
-429 ETVRVEAGNNTVFDL
+429 
-444 NGKKITVY
+444 
-452 KDESSGKSLYAFDN
+452 
-466 YGAFTLMDSAG
+466 
-477 TGSITARGIQNLGDG
+477 
-492 VLTVNSGK
+492 
-500 IISCDSNG
+500 
-508 GAAIWNEATAYINGG
+508 
-523 EFTTVFVGTP
+523 
-533 GDKVGIGCLNNSGT
+533 
-547 AFVTGGTFNDV
+547 
-558 NRRTY
+558 
-563 AIISTGKIE
+563 
-572 ITPAEG
+572 
-578 KEVTVFGAHGALA
+578 
-591 VDSGTAVVNGGN
+591 
-603 YSSSEYYGLYVSN
+603 
-616 DGLGE
+616 
-621 DPLEAA
+621 
-627 VTVNGGTFSGKSYSV
+627 
-642 WVGSDYNDPVNST
+642 
-655 IAITGGVFKKPLNA
+655 
-669 QDVARD
+669 
-675 GAIAVSGGTFSE
+675 
-687 AVPEEYLAEGIA
+687 
-699 QMTDE
+699 
-704 EGNFI
+704 
-709 ADKVENFEDAVA
+709 
-721 MVEETGVAY
+721 
-730 ETLQAAVD
+730 LQAAVD
-738 AAVDGDVITVLKDIT
+738 AAVDGDVVVVIKEIT
-753 TSSALIKNTTKAPLA
+753 TSSALIKNTSKAPLA
-768 AEITIDLNGKTI
+768 DEIVIYLNGKTI

-788 LFELIPTTSL
+788 LFELIPPTSL
-798 TITSSNGNATVV
+798 TITSSNGRAAVQ

-815 QIRAYDASTVDIL
+815 QIRALTNPTVDIL
-828 VENIDFSGTITGN
+828 IENIDFSGTITGN

-852 EKQNVTLNNVTAV
+852 KKQNVTLNNVTAV
-865 YDNNVGAAIK
+865 YDNNVGAAIT

-916 TTRGT
+916 TTKGI

-931 VIANKAAGSEEGSQ
+931 VIANKTAGSEKGSQ

-964 TSTDGAGITFFGGVM
+964 TSTDGAGITFYGGVM
-979 IDSAAELLDAGN
+979 IDSAAELLDADN

-1171 VLGGKFNTALEAK
+1171 VSGGKFNTALEAK
-1184 DLADGSVLV
+1184 DLGENIAQIEGESGFTVGKTEDLV
-1193 ATENEDG
+1193 AEQNAVAMVEETG
-1200 EIVYEVQAED
+1200 VAYETLQA
-1210 EYEAVVTDGEI
+1210 AVD
-1221 SIAYATLEEAV
+1221 AAV
-1232 NAAPDGSTIELL
+1232 D
-1244 GDVTLTHD
+1244 GDVITVLKD
-1252 IRLNK
+1252 ITTSGSLIANSASKPLSAEITVDLNGK
-1257 DEVRNLTFDLGGNT
+1257 TITSTNSLSPVFQVYPTKNFT
-1271 LTSESNI
+1271 LTSSD
-1278 GAFYIYGGTVTFG
+1278 GRGTVKA
-1291 NGTIVV
+1291 
-1297 TGTDGTSGYAFD
+1297 DYAALIRAINCESAD
-1309 VDGMYQAA
+1309 VLIENIDF
-1317 KLVLE
+1317 
-1322 SDLTVNVQT
+1322 S
-1331 SGVHDSAVTVW
+1331 
-1342 GPNATLVTSA
+1342 
-1352 SLTST
+1352 
-1357 GNEGTITG
+1357 GTITG
-1365 NGTYSGTTIEI
+1365 NSAIYL
-1376 AGGKVINKVNTAVY
+1376 NKYGAVEKQNVTLNNVTAVY
-1390 HPQNGTLTVKDAYIE
+1390 DNNVGAAITGVVEATGGTHLTVKDSRIEVTNVAAERSRPFIGVYLNNTASTTKGIASSAVIENSTVIANKTAGSEKGSQWGVGIGAYTYDLTVSGGTVTSTDGAGITFYGGVMIDSAAELLDADNTESFKTLNLE
-1405 GVTGI
+1405 GGVAVSGYTFAVSGNGSSTEANSGTVINVGSATLKGELGVGIYQPQVGILNINAGANIQGSSGI
-1410 EMRAGE
+1410 EIRAGE
-1416 LTVSGNAEIVATGEF
+1416 LNVTGGNITATWEKLQTYPKQAGSGTSID
-1431 SVGANPSGGTLTGVA
+1431 GAA
-1446 IGISQ
+1446 IAISQ
-1451 HSTNLPITVNLE
+1451 HSTNKPIFVNIID
-1463 GGTYTSENGYAL
+1463 GNFTGPVAL
-1475 YETDVQDPSA
+1475 YEEDLLNEVANEQIEA
-1485 GDIAAISITAG
+1485 DI
-1496 DFAGK
+1496 
-1501 IYSENAE
+1501 
-1508 GFIEGTGV
+1508 
-1516 TFSEAVD
+1516 
-1523 YSYFAEDVIAVAG
+1523 
-1536 DEGYVTES
+1536 
-1544 GSYTA
+1544 
-1549 YIEQDGVRVGYASL
+1549 
-1563 QQAVNAIP
+1563 
-1571 NGNTEP
+1571 
-1577 VTVYIV
+1577 
-1583 DVDGDGIVEGGGV
+1583 
-1596 KVGSESGDTKNVIID
+1596 
-1611 FGDLTYTVI
+1611 
-1620 NPTVGSSGTE
+1620 
-1630 TNGFQLLRGSKVVM
+1630 
-1644 QNGTLKAGTDAA
+1644 
-1656 AILIQKYCDLEL
+1656 
-1668 IDMTIDVR
+1668 
-1676 GSNVQYAVSN
+1676 
-1686 NNGTTTFKGETNV
+1686 
-1699 YAREGWFAFD
+1699 
-1709 VCAWSSYGDVAVVF
+1709 
-1723 DESFTGSVQ
+1723 
-1732 GKVEYSYYGSV
+1732 
-1743 PAGWEDKLQITFA
+1743 
-1756 EGNQG
+1756 
-1761 LYDLTF
+1761 
-1767 SYGAGCDMDSV
+1767 
-1778 NITVY
+1778 
-1783 DGAFVNAVDAAYLAD
+1783 
-1798 GLLLTVDEDG
+1798 
-1808 NYVVKN
+1808 
-1814 QDTVAAEGYKVVSD
+1814 
-1828 NGETRIA
+1828 
-1835 YETIAEALAAADGTE
+1835 
-1850 ATITLLDN
+1850 
-1858 VNENVTIAKGQSIVL
+1858 
-1873 DLNGYT
+1873 
-1879 LTNNGNA
+1879 
-1886 HTIYNQGKLTIVGNG
+1886 
-1901 TVDNI
+1901 
-1906 NHGRAALVNY
+1906 
-1916 GTAEL
+1916 
-1921 NGGKFT
+1921 
-1927 RSKEDGSSNSWYVIL
+1927 
-1942 NQGTM
+1942 
-1947 TVNEGVSVYAAQSAS
+1947 
-1962 LRSSLLVN
+1962 
-1970 GLEGNSSY
+1970 
-1978 PLPSGK
+1978 
-1984 DNAFLT
+1984 
-1990 VNGGSFM
+1990 
-1997 GGVAAIKNDY
+1997 
-2007 YGILDVTGGTFGGSS
+2007 TGGTFTS
-2022 TDTALQNWGEA
+2022 TQADMP
-2033 TITGDAVFEQDV
+2033 AV
-2045 MAYTQGSSYTKGN
+2045 
-2058 TSISGGTFLGEISS
+2058 
-2072 RVYVD
+2072 
-2077 GSSEN
+2077 SSEN
-2082 DPVVYDKDN
+2082 MDSF
-2091 VAVSGG
+2091 VSGG
-2097 TFTEPVPAAYL
+2097 KFNKPVSSAYL
-2108 EDGFTLTVGDGTY
+2108 EDGLVLTGTEGSY
-2121 GVEEADELATV
+2121 GVTDEPAEAFVTSGEVEYRYSTLEEA
-2132 TRGEAVYNFATL
+2132 FA
-2144 AEALAFAEDGDTVT
+2144 AAGDGDTVT

-2180 GVTLYVNGAQGIVIT
+2180 DVTLYVNGAQGIVIT

-2229 NVTIEANVVAVGA
+2229 DVTIEANVVAVGA

-2327 GNNTKITARAYA
+2327 GDNTKITARAYA

-2434 EETGVSVSIEGG
+2434 EGTGVSVSIEGG

-2741 AALEGIDDAVSG
+2741 AALEGIDDAISG

-2792 IEKAQGDITSILTA
+2792 IEQAQGDITSILTA

-2882 ALVALAFTAETT
+2882 AAVALAFTAETT

-2976 VIVIVKKNRLA
+2976 VIVIVKKNRSA

-3001 PAEEVP
+3001 PAEAVP

>member
-55 KLSDAFKA
+55 KLSDAFMA

-75 ASENSEADLAYGYEA
+75 ASENSEADLAYGY
-90 EGGVWMYIRDKSLT
+90 G
-104 INGNGHTLTSNTAA
+104 
-118 WAMYVIDADDTMD
+118 
-131 TLTIND
+131 
-137 LTIVSK
+137 
-143 VQKIQHPNTDL
+143 
-154 RGAPIVLFHG
+154 
-164 YATLKLNNVT
+164 
-174 LDSTA
+174 
-179 TGVGNMAPLRVAG
+179 
-192 NGDNNI
+192 
-198 INISDS
+198 
-204 RLLANKNNGYAM
+204 
-216 IAFNPV
+216 
-222 DLTVD
+222 
-227 NSTLSGWSALYMTGT
+227 
-242 AKGTALGT
+242 
-250 AGSEVII
+250 
-257 QNGSTLTTQ
+257 
-266 SVHNDSSIN
+266 
-275 MFGVLA
+275 
-281 FEDNNITVD
+281 
-290 IKDSKIT
+290 
-297 ADCTGNAPQYVVYYS
+297 
-312 NFDKQSRTGIEVN
+312 
-325 FANTDV
+325 
-331 AITGEQMNFVGGYGA
+331 
-346 PSIKEQDVE
+346 
-355 VAGGNFNFDVN
+355 
-366 EDYYAPGYAQN
+366 
-377 EDGYVLPSDMQD
+377 
-389 AVAKIEKGDGA
+389 
-400 VSYYNDLQAAFTAA
+400 
-414 AGGETVKLLVNLYLT
+414 
-429 ETVRVEAGNNTVFDL
+429 
-444 NGKKITVY
+444 
-452 KDESSGKSLYAFDN
+452 
-466 YGAFTLMDSAG
+466 
-477 TGSITARGIQNLGDG
+477 
-492 VLTVNSGK
+492 
-500 IISCDSNG
+500 
-508 GAAIWNEATAYINGG
+508 
-523 EFTTVFVGTP
+523 
-533 GDKVGIGCLNNSGT
+533 
-547 AFVTGGTFNDV
+547 
-558 NRRTY
+558 
-563 AIISTGKIE
+563 
-572 ITPAEG
+572 
-578 KEVTVFGAHGALA
+578 
-591 VDSGTAVVNGGN
+591 
-603 YSSSEYYGLYVSN
+603 
-616 DGLGE
+616 
-621 DPLEAA
+621 
-627 VTVNGGTFSGKSYSV
+627 
-642 WVGSDYNDPVNST
+642 
-655 IAITGGVFKKPLNA
+655 
-669 QDVARD
+669 
-675 GAIAVSGGTFSE
+675 
-687 AVPEEYLAEGIA
+687 
-699 QMTDE
+699 E
-704 EGNFI
+704 EG
-709 ADKVENFEDAVA
+709 
-721 MVEETGVAY
+721 
-730 ETLQAAVD
+730 
-738 AAVDGDVITVLKDIT
+738 
-753 TSSALIKNTTKAPLA
+753 
-768 AEITIDLNGKTI
+768 
-780 TATGSGYY
+780 
-788 LFELIPTTSL
+788 
-798 TITSSNGNATVV
+798 
-810 ANQAM
+810 
-815 QIRAYDASTVDIL
+815 
-828 VENIDFSGTITGN
+828 
-841 SAIYLNKYGAV
+841 
-852 EKQNVTLNNVTAV
+852 
-865 YDNNVGAAIK
+865 
-875 GVVEAT
+875 
-881 GGTHLTVKDS
+881 
-891 RIEVTNVAA
+891 
-900 ERSRPFIG
+900 
-908 VYLNNTAS
+908 
-916 TTRGT
+916 
-921 ASSAV
+921 
-926 IENST
+926 
-931 VIANKAAGSEEGSQ
+931 
-945 WGVGIGAYTYDL
+945 
-957 TVSGGTV
+957 
-964 TSTDGAGITFFGGVM
+964 
-979 IDSAAELLDAGN
+979 
-991 TESFKTLNLEGG
+991 
-1003 VAVSGY
+1003 
-1009 TFAVSG
+1009 
-1015 NGSSTEANS
+1015 
-1024 GTVINVGSATLKGE
+1024 
-1038 LGVGIYQPQ
+1038 
-1047 VGILNINAGANIQGS
+1047 
-1062 SGIEI
+1062 
-1067 RAGELNVTGGNIT
+1067 
-1080 ATWEKLQTYPKQAG
+1080 
-1094 SGTSIDGAAIAIS
+1094 
-1107 QHSTNKPI
+1107 
-1115 FVNIIDGNFTGP
+1115 
-1127 VALYEEDLLNEVANE
+1127 
-1142 QIEADITGGTFTS
+1142 
-1155 TQADMPAVS
+1155 
-1164 SENMDSF
+1164 
-1171 VLGGKFNTALEAK
+1171 
-1184 DLADGSVLV
+1184 
-1193 ATENEDG
+1193 
-1200 EIVYEVQAED
+1200 
-1210 EYEAVVTDGEI
+1210 
-1221 SIAYATLEEAV
+1221 
-1232 NAAPDGSTIELL
+1232 
-1244 GDVTLTHD
+1244 
-1252 IRLNK
+1252 
-1257 DEVRNLTFDLGGNT
+1257 
-1271 LTSESNI
+1271 
-1278 GAFYIYGGTVTFG
+1278 
-1291 NGTIVV
+1291 
-1297 TGTDGTSGYAFD
+1297 
-1309 VDGMYQAA
+1309 
-1317 KLVLE
+1317 
-1322 SDLTVNVQT
+1322 
-1331 SGVHDSAVTVW
+1331 
-1342 GPNATLVTSA
+1342 
-1352 SLTST
+1352 
-1357 GNEGTITG
+1357 
-1365 NGTYSGTTIEI
+1365 
-1376 AGGKVINKVNTAVY
+1376 
-1390 HPQNGTLTVKDAYIE
+1390 
-1405 GVTGI
+1405 
-1410 EMRAGE
+1410 
-1416 LTVSGNAEIVATGEF
+1416 
-1431 SVGANPSGGTLTGVA
+1431 
-1446 IGISQ
+1446 
-1451 HSTNLPITVNLE
+1451 E

-1536 DEGYVTES
+1536 DKGYVTES

-1571 NGNTEP
+1571 SGNTEP
-1577 VTVYIV
+1577 VTVYVV
-1583 DVDGDGIVEGGGV
+1583 DIDGDGVVEGGGV

-1699 YAREGWFAFD
+1699 YAREDWFAFD

-1732 GKVEYSYYGSV
+1732 GKVEYSYYGTV
-1743 PAGWEDKLQITFA
+1743 PAGWEDKLDITFA
-1756 EGNQG
+1756 EGNEG
-1761 LYDLTF
+1761 DYNITF
-1767 SYGAGCDMDSV
+1767 SYGEGCNMDSV

-1783 DGAFVNAVDAAYLAD
+1783 GGTFTNAVDAAYLAP
-1798 GLLLTVDEDG
+1798 GVALATDE
-1808 NYVVKN
+1808 NNHYVVKN
-1814 QDTVAAEGYKVVSD
+1814 QATLVSEGYKVTLD
-1828 NGETRIA
+1828 NGVTRIA

-1858 VNENVTIAKGQSIVL
+1858 VTENVTIAEGQNITL
-1873 DLNGYT
+1873 DLNGKT
-1879 LTNNGNA
+1879 LTNSGDS
-1886 HTIYNQGKLTIVGNG
+1886 HTIYNNGTLRVVGNG

-1916 GTAEL
+1916 GTAVL
-1921 NGGKFT
+1921 DGGKFT
-1927 RSKEDGSSNSWYVIL
+1927 RSKEDGKSDSNSWYVIL

-1947 TVNEGVSVYAAQSAS
+1947 TVNDGVSVYTAQEVSNF
-1962 LRSSLLVN
+1962 SSLFVN
-1970 GLEGNSSY
+1970 GLEKAEY
-1978 PLPSGK
+1978 PLPRGK
-1984 DNAFLT
+1984 NNAYLT

-2007 YGILDVTGGTFGGSS
+2007 YGILKVTGGTFGG
-2022 TDTALQNWGEA
+2022 TGTNTALQNWGEA
-2033 TITGDAVFEQDV
+2033 EISGDAVFEQNV
-2045 MAYTQGSSYTKGN
+2045 EAYTWLDNYTKG
-2058 TSISGGTFLGEISS
+2058 TTTISGGTFLGKVVAREYTS
-2072 RVYVD
+2072 D
-2077 GSSEN
+2077 PDDE

-2108 EDGFTLTVGDGTY
+2108 EEGFTLTVGDGTY

-2144 AEALAFAEDGDTVT
+2144 AEALTFAEDGDMVT
-2158 LLEGG
+2158 LLADV
-2163 GISEALTIDKD
+2163 SENVVIEKS
-2174 ITFDLN
+2174 ITLDLN
-2180 GVTLYVNGAQGIVIT
+2180 GKTI
-2195 ADGVTV
+2195 
-2201 TGGGGSIIASM
+2201 SSASGY
-2212 ETRTAVY
+2212 A
-2219 IDGAKDVLLE
+2219 
-2229 NVTIEANVVAVGA
+2229 
-2242 ENGADVTLQNSTVD
+2242 VD
-2256 VKVLTNSGSANA
+2256 VKGAESEADKITVSILSTGTLGTIGSESNSVALAVTGFAEVSAENVAMAANVYGIQIGNNSSPYQTVVNISGSSVYGKTFAGVYIMGTTVEDKPVTFTA
-2268 IEIIC
+2268 VGSEIK
-2273 SDMEIIDS
+2273 
-2281 VVTCVAEPTTLTGT
+2281 GYY
-2295 VCTAIFIE
+2295 
-2303 GTYGSDREA
+2303 YG
-2312 AAAADPATYSHLKIS
+2312 
-2327 GNNTKITARAYA
+2327 IT
-2339 IVGNGTLHG
+2339 GNGTHHNTYIELKDSALEGLAG
-2348 TDIDILGGTIE
+2348 TPD
-2359 STNSIAIY
+2359 STDYDEMGYGIY
-2367 HPQVGELTISG
+2367 HPQ
-2378 NTQIKGCSGLEMRAG
+2378 KGILVVDGGSVKGVAGGIEIRSG
-2393 SLVIEGDGV
+2393 SLTVKGGAQITATAENFYVSPNGNGTTTVGAAVAVSQHSTNNTIDVVLEDGV
-2402 SVTATDPFMESPLSD
+2402 FEGVYALYEADVQDPSEGVPAT
-2417 GFRFAGVAV
+2417 
-2426 GVSRYFAE
+2426 
-2434 EETGVSVSIEGG
+2434 IEI
-2446 TFTATNEEGYA
+2446 
-2457 FYEKVDEEHAPA
+2457 
-2469 VTPDNQDNLSVSIAG
+2469 SG

-2490 VESTN
+2490 VESKN

-2537 AQKNAQA
+2537 AQANAQA

-2588 GVAKARLDAMD
+2588 GVAKARLKAMD
-2599 AADTL
+2599 AADAF
-2604 AAAQEDW
+2604 AAAQEDAW

-2731 IRDYLEKTIN
+2731 IRDYLENTIN
-2741 AALEGIDDAVSG
+2741 AALEGIDDAISG

-2767 LNGFTSKLDTIT
+2767 LNGFTSKLNTIT
-2779 GALDEETGWIADA
+2779 GALDEETGWIAEA
-2792 IEKAQGDITSILTA
+2792 IEKAQGDITSILAA

-2858 TDIEEW
+2858 TDIGEW

-2882 ALVALAFTAETT
+2882 AAVALAFTAETT

-2976 VIVIVKKNRLA
+2976 VIVIVKKNRSA

>member
-55 KLSDAFKA
+55 KLSDAFMA

-75 ASENSEADLAYGYEA
+75 ASENSEADLAYGYGEEG
-90 EGGVWMYIRDKSLT
+90 EGGVWMFIQDKSLT

-118 WAMYVIDADDTMD
+118 WAMYVINTEGKQTEL
-131 TLTIND
+131 TLND
-137 LTIVSK
+137 LTIDFRTQK
-143 VQKIQHPNTDL
+143 VNY
-154 RGAPIVLFHG
+154 GSPITATPITLFNG
-164 YATLKLNNVT
+164 GITLNLNNVT
-174 LDSTA
+174 LDSTESGGGNVPTILSSGQ
-179 TGVGNMAPLRVAG
+179 TGGNV
-192 NGDNNI
+192 
-198 INISDS
+198 INVRGGS
-204 RLLANKNNGYAM
+204 RLLAKQENGYAFW
-216 IAFNPV
+216 ASKPV
-222 DLTVD
+222 TLTVD
-227 NSTLSGWSALYMTGT
+227 NSTLSGWAALYMG
-242 AKGTALGT
+242 KGS
-250 AGSEVII
+250 AGSEVVI
-257 QNGSTLTTQ
+257 QNGSTLESFASAALAGGQ
-266 SVHNDSSIN
+266 NE
-275 MFGVLA
+275 FGTIV
-281 FEDNNITVD
+281 FEMGGVDVTV
-290 IKDSKIT
+290 KDSEIVATAEDGAPAQGIVFYSDQYVGDGNPVENVTVNFENTDIEIT
-297 ADCTGNAPQYVVYYS
+297 GGVELTYGAGDNSPEGGSTPAAEAVTLAGGSVNVPVEEQYIADGYALVSDGEGYSVLTEEAVADYMAYITGKDGTVVYYE
-312 NFDKQSRTGIEVN
+312 T
-325 FANTDV
+325 
-331 AITGEQMNFVGGYGA
+331 
-346 PSIKEQDVE
+346 
-355 VAGGNFNFDVN
+355 
-366 EDYYAPGYAQN
+366 
-377 EDGYVLPSDMQD
+377 
-389 AVAKIEKGDGA
+389 
-400 VSYYNDLQAAFTAA
+400 LQAAFGSAA
-414 AGGETVKLLVNLYLT
+414 DDDVIVVARDITTDTVLVTKDSRNPLDASVTL
-429 ETVRVEAGNNTVFDL
+429 DL
-444 NGKKITVY
+444 NGKKIV
-452 KDESSGKSLYAFDN
+452 
-466 YGAFTLMDSAG
+466 
-477 TGSITARGIQNLGDG
+477 
-492 VLTVNSGK
+492 
-500 IISCDSNG
+500 
-508 GAAIWNEATAYINGG
+508 
-523 EFTTVFVGTP
+523 
-533 GDKVGIGCLNNSGT
+533 
-547 AFVTGGTFNDV
+547 
-558 NRRTY
+558 
-563 AIISTGKIE
+563 
-572 ITPAEG
+572 
-578 KEVTVFGAHGALA
+578 
-591 VDSGTAVVNGGN
+591 
-603 YSSSEYYGLYVSN
+603 
-616 DGLGE
+616 
-621 DPLEAA
+621 
-627 VTVNGGTFSGKSYSV
+627 
-642 WVGSDYNDPVNST
+642 
-655 IAITGGVFKKPLNA
+655 
-669 QDVARD
+669 
-675 GAIAVSGGTFSE
+675 
-687 AVPEEYLAEGIA
+687 
-699 QMTDE
+699 
-704 EGNFI
+704 
-709 ADKVENFEDAVA
+709 
-721 MVEETGVAY
+721 
-730 ETLQAAVD
+730 
-738 AAVDGDVITVLKDIT
+738 
-753 TSSALIKNTTKAPLA
+753 
-768 AEITIDLNGKTI
+768 
-780 TATGSGYY
+780 ATGSSYA
-788 LFELIPTTSL
+788 FTIAPTTSL
-798 TITSSNGNATVV
+798 TVTSSTGNATVV
-810 ANQAM
+810 ANQAI
-815 QIRAYDASTVDIL
+815 QIRAYDAPTVDIF

-865 YDNNVGAAIK
+865 YDNNVGAAIT

-916 TTRGT
+916 TSRGS

-931 VIANKAAGSEEGSQ
+931 VIANKTAGSEKGSQ

-964 TSTDGAGITFFGGVM
+964 TSTDGAGITFYGGVM

-1171 VLGGKFNTALEAK
+1171 VSGGKFNTALEAK
-1184 DLADGSVLV
+1184 DLGENIAQIEGESGFTVGKTEDLVAEQNAVAMVEETGVAYETLQAAVDAAADGDVVVVIKDITTSSALIKNTISTPL
-1193 ATENEDG
+1193 AA
-1200 EIVYEVQAED
+1200 EIVID
-1210 EYEAVVTDGEI
+1210 LNGKTI
-1221 SIAYATLEEAV
+1221 TAT
-1232 NAAPDGSTIELL
+1232 G
-1244 GDVTLTHD
+1244 
-1252 IRLNK
+1252 
-1257 DEVRNLTFDLGGNT
+1257 
-1271 LTSESNI
+1271 
-1278 GAFYIYGGTVTFG
+1278 
-1291 NGTIVV
+1291 
-1297 TGTDGTSGYAFD
+1297 SGYYLFE
-1309 VDGMYQAA
+1309 
-1317 KLVLE
+1317 LIP
-1322 SDLTVNVQT
+1322 TT
-1331 SGVHDSAVTVW
+1331 
-1342 GPNATLVTSA
+1342 
-1352 SLTST
+1352 SLTITSST
-1357 GNEGTITG
+1357 GNATIVANQAMQIRAYDAPTVDIFVENIDFSGTITG
-1365 NGTYSGTTIEI
+1365 NSAIYL
-1376 AGGKVINKVNTAVY
+1376 NKYGAVEKQNVTLNNVTAVY
-1390 HPQNGTLTVKDAYIE
+1390 DNNVGAAITGVVEATGGTHLTVKDSRIEVTNVAAERSRPFIGVYLNNTASTSRGSASSAVIENSTVIANKTAGSEKGSQWGVGIGAYTYDLTVSGGTVTSTDGAGITFYGGVMIDSAAELLDAGNTESFKTLNLE
-1405 GVTGI
+1405 GGVAVSGYTFAVSGNGSSTEANSGTVINVGSATLKGELGVGIYQPQVGILNINAGANIQGSSGI
-1410 EMRAGE
+1410 EIRAGE
-1416 LTVSGNAEIVATGEF
+1416 LNVTGGNITATWEKLQTYPKQAGSGTSID
-1431 SVGANPSGGTLTGVA
+1431 GAA
-1446 IGISQ
+1446 IAISQ
-1451 HSTNLPITVNLE
+1451 HSTNKPIFVNIID
-1463 GGTYTSENGYAL
+1463 GNFTGPVAL
-1475 YETDVQDPSA
+1475 YEEDLLNEVANEQIEA
-1485 GDIAAISITAG
+1485 DI
-1496 DFAGK
+1496 
-1501 IYSENAE
+1501 
-1508 GFIEGTGV
+1508 
-1516 TFSEAVD
+1516 
-1523 YSYFAEDVIAVAG
+1523 
-1536 DEGYVTES
+1536 
-1544 GSYTA
+1544 
-1549 YIEQDGVRVGYASL
+1549 
-1563 QQAVNAIP
+1563 
-1571 NGNTEP
+1571 
-1577 VTVYIV
+1577 
-1583 DVDGDGIVEGGGV
+1583 
-1596 KVGSESGDTKNVIID
+1596 
-1611 FGDLTYTVI
+1611 
-1620 NPTVGSSGTE
+1620 
-1630 TNGFQLLRGSKVVM
+1630 
-1644 QNGTLKAGTDAA
+1644 
-1656 AILIQKYCDLEL
+1656 
-1668 IDMTIDVR
+1668 
-1676 GSNVQYAVSN
+1676 
-1686 NNGTTTFKGETNV
+1686 
-1699 YAREGWFAFD
+1699 
-1709 VCAWSSYGDVAVVF
+1709 
-1723 DESFTGSVQ
+1723 
-1732 GKVEYSYYGSV
+1732 
-1743 PAGWEDKLQITFA
+1743 
-1756 EGNQG
+1756 
-1761 LYDLTF
+1761 
-1767 SYGAGCDMDSV
+1767 
-1778 NITVY
+1778 
-1783 DGAFVNAVDAAYLAD
+1783 
-1798 GLLLTVDEDG
+1798 
-1808 NYVVKN
+1808 
-1814 QDTVAAEGYKVVSD
+1814 
-1828 NGETRIA
+1828 
-1835 YETIAEALAAADGTE
+1835 
-1850 ATITLLDN
+1850 
-1858 VNENVTIAKGQSIVL
+1858 
-1873 DLNGYT
+1873 
-1879 LTNNGNA
+1879 
-1886 HTIYNQGKLTIVGNG
+1886 
-1901 TVDNI
+1901 
-1906 NHGRAALVNY
+1906 
-1916 GTAEL
+1916 
-1921 NGGKFT
+1921 
-1927 RSKEDGSSNSWYVIL
+1927 
-1942 NQGTM
+1942 
-1947 TVNEGVSVYAAQSAS
+1947 
-1962 LRSSLLVN
+1962 
-1970 GLEGNSSY
+1970 
-1978 PLPSGK
+1978 
-1984 DNAFLT
+1984 
-1990 VNGGSFM
+1990 
-1997 GGVAAIKNDY
+1997 
-2007 YGILDVTGGTFGGSS
+2007 TGGTFTS
-2022 TDTALQNWGEA
+2022 TQADMP
-2033 TITGDAVFEQDV
+2033 AV
-2045 MAYTQGSSYTKGN
+2045 
-2058 TSISGGTFLGEISS
+2058 
-2072 RVYVD
+2072 
-2077 GSSEN
+2077 SSEN
-2082 DPVVYDKDN
+2082 MDSF
-2091 VAVSGG
+2091 VSGG

-2144 AEALAFAEDGDTVT
+2144 AEALTFAEDGDTVT

-2180 GVTLYVNGAQGIVIT
+2180 DVTLYVNGAQGIVIT

-2201 TGGGGSIIASM
+2201 TGGSIIASA

-2229 NVTIEANVVAVGA
+2229 DVKIKANVVAVGA

-2378 NTQIKGCSGLEMRAG
+2378 NTQITGCSGLEMRAG

-2434 EETGVSVSIEGG
+2434 EGTGVSVSIEGG

-2504 FKYRPAEDYMNPDF
+2504 FKYRPAEDYMDPDF
-2518 VAELQN
+2518 VTELQN

-2537 AQKNAQA
+2537 AQTNAQA
-2544 DVREYVAMLGMKWAE
+2544 DVREYVLMLGMKWAE

-2588 GVAKARLDAMD
+2588 GVAKARLKAMD
-2599 AADTL
+2599 AADAF
-2604 AAAQEDW
+2604 AAAQEDAW

-2634 IPLYIYTAM
+2634 IPPYIYTAM

-2703 LLANVEEAIGKAQS
+2703 LLSRVEEAIGKAQS

-2731 IRDYLEKTIN
+2731 IRDYLENTIN

-2779 GALDEETGWIADA
+2779 GALDEETGWIAEA

-2806 LDSLADGTDIEA
+2806 LDSLADSTDIEA

-2858 TDIEEW
+2858 TDIGEW

-2882 ALVALAFTAETT
+2882 AAVALAFTAETT

-2976 VIVIVKKNRLA
+2976 VIVIVKKNRSA

>member
-42 KVTAATG
+42 TVTAATG

-55 KLSDAFKA
+55 KLSEAFKA

-75 ASENSEADLAYGYEA
+75 ASENSEADLAYGYGEEG
-90 EGGVWMYIRDKSLT
+90 EGGVWMFIKDKSLT

-131 TLTIND
+131 TLKIND

-164 YATLKLNNVT
+164 YTTLNLNNVT

-257 QNGSTLTTQ
+257 QNGSTLESFASAALAGGQ
-266 SVHNDSSIN
+266 NE
-275 MFGVLA
+275 FGTIV
-281 FEDNNITVD
+281 FEMGGVDVTV
-290 IKDSKIT
+290 KDSEIVATAEDGAPAQGIVFYSDQYVGDGNPVENVTVNFENTDIEIT
-297 ADCTGNAPQYVVYYS
+297 GGVELTYGAGDNSPEGGSTPAAEAVTLAGGSVNVPVEEQYIADGYALVSDGEGYSVLTEEAVADYMAYITGKDGTVVYYE
-312 NFDKQSRTGIEVN
+312 T
-325 FANTDV
+325 
-331 AITGEQMNFVGGYGA
+331 
-346 PSIKEQDVE
+346 
-355 VAGGNFNFDVN
+355 
-366 EDYYAPGYAQN
+366 
-377 EDGYVLPSDMQD
+377 
-389 AVAKIEKGDGA
+389 
-400 VSYYNDLQAAFTAA
+400 LQAAFDFAA
-414 AGGETVKLLVNLYLT
+414 DDDVIVVARDITTDTVLVTKDSRNPLDASVTL
-429 ETVRVEAGNNTVFDL
+429 DL
-444 NGKKITVY
+444 NGKKIV
-452 KDESSGKSLYAFDN
+452 
-466 YGAFTLMDSAG
+466 
-477 TGSITARGIQNLGDG
+477 
-492 VLTVNSGK
+492 
-500 IISCDSNG
+500 
-508 GAAIWNEATAYINGG
+508 
-523 EFTTVFVGTP
+523 
-533 GDKVGIGCLNNSGT
+533 
-547 AFVTGGTFNDV
+547 
-558 NRRTY
+558 
-563 AIISTGKIE
+563 
-572 ITPAEG
+572 
-578 KEVTVFGAHGALA
+578 
-591 VDSGTAVVNGGN
+591 
-603 YSSSEYYGLYVSN
+603 
-616 DGLGE
+616 
-621 DPLEAA
+621 
-627 VTVNGGTFSGKSYSV
+627 
-642 WVGSDYNDPVNST
+642 
-655 IAITGGVFKKPLNA
+655 
-669 QDVARD
+669 
-675 GAIAVSGGTFSE
+675 
-687 AVPEEYLAEGIA
+687 
-699 QMTDE
+699 
-704 EGNFI
+704 
-709 ADKVENFEDAVA
+709 
-721 MVEETGVAY
+721 
-730 ETLQAAVD
+730 
-738 AAVDGDVITVLKDIT
+738 
-753 TSSALIKNTTKAPLA
+753 
-768 AEITIDLNGKTI
+768 
-780 TATGSGYY
+780 ATGSSYA
-788 LFELIPTTSL
+788 FTIAPTTSL
-798 TITSSNGNATVV
+798 TVTSSNGRAAVQ

-815 QIRAYDASTVDIL
+815 QIRALTNPTVDIL
-828 VENIDFSGTITGN
+828 IENIDFSGTITGN

-852 EKQNVTLNNVTAV
+852 KKQNVTLSNVTAV
-865 YDNNVGAAIK
+865 YDNNAGAAIK

-916 TTRGT
+916 TSRGT

-931 VIANKAAGSEEGSQ
+931 VIANKTAGSEKGSQ

-964 TSTDGAGITFFGGVM
+964 TSTDGAGITFYGGVM

-991 TESFKTLNLEGG
+991 TESFKTLNLNGG

-1024 GTVINVGSATLKGE
+1024 GTVINVGSATLKGK

-1171 VLGGKFNTALEAK
+1171 VSGGKFNTALEAK
-1184 DLADGSVLV
+1184 DLGENIAQIEGESGFTVGKTEDLVAEQNAVAMVEETGIAYETLQAAVDAAADGDVVVVIKDITTSSALIKNTISTPL
-1193 ATENEDG
+1193 AA
-1200 EIVYEVQAED
+1200 EIVIDLNGKTITATGSGYYLFELIPTTSLTITSSTGNATIVANQAMQIRAYDAPTVDIFVENID
-1210 EYEAVVTDGEI
+1210 FSGTITDKSAIYLNKYGAVEKQ
-1221 SIAYATLEEAV
+1221 
-1232 NAAPDGSTIELL
+1232 N
-1244 GDVTLTHD
+1244 VTLNNVTAVYDNNAGAAIKGVVEATGGTHLTVKD
-1252 IRLNK
+1252 SRIEVTNVAAERSRPFIGVYLN
-1257 DEVRNLTFDLGGNT
+1257 NT
-1271 LTSESNI
+1271 ASTSRGTASSAVIENSTVIANKTAGSEKGSQWGVGI
-1278 GAFYIYGGTVTFG
+1278 GAYTYDLTVSGGTVTSTDGAGITFYGGVMIDSAAELLDAGNTESFKTLNLNGGVAVSGYTFAVSG
-1291 NGTIVV
+1291 NGSSTEANS
-1297 TGTDGTSGYAFD
+1297 GT
-1309 VDGMYQAA
+1309 VI
-1317 KLVLE
+1317 
-1322 SDLTVNVQT
+1322 NVG
-1331 SGVHDSAVTVW
+1331 S
-1342 GPNATLVTSA
+1342 ATLKGKLGVGIYQPQVGILNINAGANIQGS
-1352 SLTST
+1352 
-1357 GNEGTITG
+1357 
-1365 NGTYSGTTIEI
+1365 SGIEI
-1376 AGGKVINKVNTAVY
+1376 
-1390 HPQNGTLTVKDAYIE
+1390 
-1405 GVTGI
+1405 
-1410 EMRAGE
+1410 RAGE
-1416 LTVSGNAEIVATGEF
+1416 LNVTGGNITATWEKLQTYPKQAGSGTSID
-1431 SVGANPSGGTLTGVA
+1431 GAA
-1446 IGISQ
+1446 IAISQ
-1451 HSTNLPITVNLE
+1451 HSTNKPIFVNIID
-1463 GGTYTSENGYAL
+1463 GNFTGPVAL
-1475 YETDVQDPSA
+1475 YEEDLLNEVANEQIEA
-1485 GDIAAISITAG
+1485 DI
-1496 DFAGK
+1496 
-1501 IYSENAE
+1501 
-1508 GFIEGTGV
+1508 
-1516 TFSEAVD
+1516 
-1523 YSYFAEDVIAVAG
+1523 
-1536 DEGYVTES
+1536 
-1544 GSYTA
+1544 
-1549 YIEQDGVRVGYASL
+1549 
-1563 QQAVNAIP
+1563 
-1571 NGNTEP
+1571 
-1577 VTVYIV
+1577 
-1583 DVDGDGIVEGGGV
+1583 
-1596 KVGSESGDTKNVIID
+1596 
-1611 FGDLTYTVI
+1611 
-1620 NPTVGSSGTE
+1620 
-1630 TNGFQLLRGSKVVM
+1630 
-1644 QNGTLKAGTDAA
+1644 
-1656 AILIQKYCDLEL
+1656 
-1668 IDMTIDVR
+1668 
-1676 GSNVQYAVSN
+1676 
-1686 NNGTTTFKGETNV
+1686 
-1699 YAREGWFAFD
+1699 
-1709 VCAWSSYGDVAVVF
+1709 
-1723 DESFTGSVQ
+1723 
-1732 GKVEYSYYGSV
+1732 
-1743 PAGWEDKLQITFA
+1743 
-1756 EGNQG
+1756 
-1761 LYDLTF
+1761 
-1767 SYGAGCDMDSV
+1767 
-1778 NITVY
+1778 
-1783 DGAFVNAVDAAYLAD
+1783 
-1798 GLLLTVDEDG
+1798 
-1808 NYVVKN
+1808 
-1814 QDTVAAEGYKVVSD
+1814 
-1828 NGETRIA
+1828 
-1835 YETIAEALAAADGTE
+1835 
-1850 ATITLLDN
+1850 
-1858 VNENVTIAKGQSIVL
+1858 
-1873 DLNGYT
+1873 
-1879 LTNNGNA
+1879 
-1886 HTIYNQGKLTIVGNG
+1886 
-1901 TVDNI
+1901 
-1906 NHGRAALVNY
+1906 
-1916 GTAEL
+1916 
-1921 NGGKFT
+1921 
-1927 RSKEDGSSNSWYVIL
+1927 
-1942 NQGTM
+1942 
-1947 TVNEGVSVYAAQSAS
+1947 
-1962 LRSSLLVN
+1962 
-1970 GLEGNSSY
+1970 
-1978 PLPSGK
+1978 
-1984 DNAFLT
+1984 
-1990 VNGGSFM
+1990 
-1997 GGVAAIKNDY
+1997 
-2007 YGILDVTGGTFGGSS
+2007 TGGTFTS
-2022 TDTALQNWGEA
+2022 TQADMP
-2033 TITGDAVFEQDV
+2033 AV
-2045 MAYTQGSSYTKGN
+2045 
-2058 TSISGGTFLGEISS
+2058 
-2072 RVYVD
+2072 
-2077 GSSEN
+2077 SSEN
-2082 DPVVYDKDN
+2082 MDSF
-2091 VAVSGG
+2091 VSGG

-2144 AEALAFAEDGDTVT
+2144 AEALTFAEDGDTVT

-2180 GVTLYVNGAQGIVIT
+2180 DVTLYVNGAQGIVIT

-2201 TGGGGSIIASM
+2201 TGGSIIASA

-2229 NVTIEANVVAVGA
+2229 DVKIKANVVAVGA

-2378 NTQIKGCSGLEMRAG
+2378 NTQITGCSGLEMRAG

-2434 EETGVSVSIEGG
+2434 EGTGVSVSIEGG

-2504 FKYRPAEDYMNPDF
+2504 FKYRPAEDYMDPDF
-2518 VAELQN
+2518 VTELQN

-2537 AQKNAQA
+2537 AQTNAQA

-2599 AADTL
+2599 AADAF
-2604 AAAQEDW
+2604 AAAQEDAW

-2634 IPLYIYTAM
+2634 IPRYIYTAM

-2731 IRDYLEKTIN
+2731 IRDYLENTIN

-2779 GALDEETGWIADA
+2779 GALDEETGWIAEA
-2792 IEKAQGDITSILTA
+2792 IEKAQGDITSILAA

-2818 LADSLAQILEDIAA
+2818 IADSLAQILEDIAA

-2858 TDIEEW
+2858 TDIGEW

-2882 ALVALAFTAETT
+2882 AAVALAFTAETT

-2976 VIVIVKKNRLA
+2976 VIVIVKKNRSA